1 MFDKRLFSLVPGVMR
16 HIAGNVALQW
26 LALLANVVLFVSVGR
41 LLQSVLAGGATGIDL
56 ARTLLVAVVAVA
68 VRLVCQA
75 QATKQGLAASALA
88 KQRVRTLV
96 YDKLVRMG
104 PSYRETV
111 ATSEATQ
118 LCVEGVEQL
127 EAYFG
132 NYLPQLFYSLIAS
145 VTLFFCLAPLC
156 TPAAVVLL
164 CCVPLIPISLMA
176 VMKIAKRIMG
186 DYWHSYTD
194 LGALFLESIQGLTT
208 LKVFGADEGRHRRMN
223 EEAERF
229 RKATMRLLTMQLN
242 SVIVMDIFAFAGAA
256 AGIVVMLNSYAA
268 DTVTFA
274 GAFAFVFLA
283 ADFFIPLRTLGS
295 FFHTATG
302 GMAAAERMYRIIDA
316 PEPVCGTQAVTCTS
330 VGIECR
336 NVSYSYD
343 GTRTVLQD
351 ADFMA
356 RPGGFVGI
364 TGASGSGKSTLAGIL
379 TGANL
384 SYTGSVTIGGIDLRD
399 ISAES
404 LRDTV
409 TYVGF
414 RSFLFAGTVRSNL
427 LMARP
432 QANDEE
438 LWDALSRCRID
449 DFVRRNSGLDTPVS
463 AEGTNLSGGQR
474 QRLAMARALLHD
486 TPVYIFD
493 EATSNIDADSEAAI
507 IDAVAELA
515 RTKTVVMVSHRL
527 AALRGCDKVYVF
539 EASRVVQTGTHEE
552 LAVQDGPYA
561 RLWARQAELED
572 FSARS
577 GEGAGKQAAEQVH
590 QAAEGAGAVTGEQV
604 CQVAEGVGVKVGGQV
619 CQTAEGVSAAAG
631 EQACWTVEDAG
642 TKAGG
647 KTRVSENAG
656 AEIGE
661 QGCRTAENAAE
672 EHASKPASA
681 PREVVSDAPS
691 QQAVTRMGAAT
702 PKRGKVRIML
712 ELVKLTRPLLGVL
725 ACAVVLGVAGFL
737 AAIGITVL
745 ATSALL
751 DLEGQAYWV
760 AASVATVAAVVC
772 GIARGPLRYAEQLCN
787 HYLAFRVLALVRDKV
802 FAAMRRLAP
811 AKLEGKEKGD
821 LVSLV
826 TADIELL
833 EVFYAHTLSPA
844 AIALAVSI
852 IVLIFI
858 GFQAPQLVGFA
869 ALGFIC
875 VGVVVPWC
883 SSRYTATGGLELRQ
897 QVGKM
902 NSFVLDSLRG
912 LSETLQ
918 FGAQKQRTHELSE
931 RMASLASAERKL
943 KGRSANAMAA
953 SGAVVLAFDVAM
965 IALAMMFVM
974 QGTLE
979 FGRAVMAA
987 AAFMASFGPLLAVA
1001 ALGSTLQQTL
1011 AAGSR
1016 VLVLL
1021 EEAPQTPEVTDGVD
1035 VSKFEGMAMREVSF
1049 AYRDKKILSNVDVD
1063 IRPGRVVR
1071 IAGPSGIGKS
1081 TLLKL
1086 LMRFWDPQSGRV
1098 SISGLDLRDVNTAS
1112 LRSQQGLMEQ
1122 DTFLFASTIRE
1133 NLLVA
1138 KADASNEELMTALE
1152 KAALRELVE
1161 RLPQGLD
1168 TQLAELGDSLSGGE
1182 RQRLGL
1188 ARVFLQDAP
1197 LLLLD
1202 EPTSNLDALSEASVL
1217 KALQENRADKTV
1229 VIVTHRASAG
1239 AIADDTY
1246 ALSNGTLV

>member
-41 LLQSVLAGGATGIDL
+41 LLQSVLTGGATGIDL
-56 ARTLLVAVVAVA
+56 ARALLVAVVAVA

-118 LCVEGVEQL
+118 LCVEGIEQL

-132 NYLPQLFYSLIAS
+132 SYLPQLFYSLIAS

-208 LKVFGADEGRHRRMN
+208 LKVFRADEERHRRMN
-223 EEAERF
+223 EEAEKF

-256 AGIVVMLNSYAA
+256 AGIVVMLNSYAVG
-268 DTVTFA
+268 TVTFA

-316 PEPVCGTQAVTCTS
+316 PEPACGTQAVTCTS

-343 GTRTVLQD
+343 GTRTVLQN
-351 ADFMA
+351 ADFTA

-414 RSFLFAGTVRSNL
+414 RGFLFAGTVRSNL
-427 LMARP
+427 LMARAG
-432 QANDEE
+432 ANDDE
-438 LWDALSRCRID
+438 LWEALSRCRID
-449 DFVRRNSGLDTPVS
+449 DFVRRSGDLDAPVS

-539 EASRVVQTGTHEE
+539 EAGRVVQTGTHEE
-552 LAVQDGPYA
+552 LAKQDGPYA
-561 RLWARQAELED
+561 SLWARQAELED

-577 GEGAGKQAAEQVH
+577 GEDAGKQAVEQVH
-590 QAAEGAGAVTGEQV
+590 QAA
-604 CQVAEGVGVKVGGQV
+604 
-619 CQTAEGVSAAAG
+619 
-631 EQACWTVEDAG
+631 D
-642 TKAGG
+642 
-647 KTRVSENAG
+647 
-656 AEIGE
+656 
-661 QGCRTAENAAE
+661 
-672 EHASKPASA
+672 
-681 PREVVSDAPS
+681 DAPS
-691 QQAVTRMGAAT
+691 QQAITRMGAAT
-702 PKRGKVRIML
+702 PKRGKVRVML
-712 ELVKLTRPLLGVL
+712 ELVDLTRPLLGVL

-751 DLEGQAYWV
+751 DLEGQACWV
-760 AASVATVAAVVC
+760 AASVATVAAVAC

-844 AIALAVSI
+844 AIALTVSI
-852 IVLIFI
+852 IALI
-858 GFQAPQLVGFA
+858 
-869 ALGFIC
+869 
-875 VGVVVPWC
+875 
-883 SSRYTATGGLELRQ
+883 
-897 QVGKM
+897 
-902 NSFVLDSLRG
+902 
-912 LSETLQ
+912 
-918 FGAQKQRTHELSE
+918 
-931 RMASLASAERKL
+931 
-943 KGRSANAMAA
+943 
-953 SGAVVLAFDVAM
+953 
-965 IALAMMFVM
+965 
-974 QGTLE
+974 
-979 FGRAVMAA
+979 
-987 AAFMASFGPLLAVA
+987 
-1001 ALGSTLQQTL
+1001 
-1011 AAGSR
+1011 
-1016 VLVLL
+1016 
-1021 EEAPQTPEVTDGVD
+1021 
-1035 VSKFEGMAMREVSF
+1035 
-1049 AYRDKKILSNVDVD
+1049 
-1063 IRPGRVVR
+1063 
-1071 IAGPSGIGKS
+1071 
-1081 TLLKL
+1081 
-1086 LMRFWDPQSGRV
+1086 
-1098 SISGLDLRDVNTAS
+1098 
-1112 LRSQQGLMEQ
+1112 
-1122 DTFLFASTIRE
+1122 FLFATTIRE

-1138 KADASNEELMTALE
+1138 KADASDEELIAALE

>member
-41 LLQSVLAGGATGIDL
+41 LLQSVLTGGTTGIDL

-118 LCVEGVEQL
+118 LCVEGIEQL

-132 NYLPQLFYSLIAS
+132 SYLPQLFYSFIAS

-208 LKVFGADEGRHRRMN
+208 LKVFRADEERHRRMN
-223 EEAERF
+223 EEAEKF
-229 RKATMRLLTMQLN
+229 RKATMHLLTMQLN

-256 AGIVVMLNSYAA
+256 AGIVVMLNSYAVG
-268 DTVTFA
+268 TVTFA

-316 PEPVCGTQAVTCTS
+316 PEPACGTQAVTCTS

-343 GTRTVLQD
+343 GTRTVLQN
-351 ADFMA
+351 ADFTA

-427 LMARP
+427 LMAR
-432 QANDEE
+432 AGASDDE
-438 LWDALSRCRID
+438 LWEALSRCRID
-449 DFVRRNSGLDTPVS
+449 DFVRRSGGLDAPVS

-474 QRLAMARALLHD
+474 QRLAMALALLHD

-539 EASRVVQTGTHEE
+539 ETGRVVQTGTHEE
-552 LAVQDGPYA
+552 LAKQDGHYA
-561 RLWARQAELED
+561 SLWARQAELED

-577 GEGAGKQAAEQVH
+577 GEGAGKQAV
-590 QAAEGAGAVTGEQV
+590 
-604 CQVAEGVGVKVGGQV
+604 
-619 CQTAEGVSAAAG
+619 
-631 EQACWTVEDAG
+631 EQAC
-642 TKAGG
+642 
-647 KTRVSENAG
+647 
-656 AEIGE
+656 
-661 QGCRTAENAAE
+661 QAAD
-672 EHASKPASA
+672 
-681 PREVVSDAPS
+681 DAPS
-691 QQAVTRMGAAT
+691 QQAITRTGAAT
-702 PKRGKVRIML
+702 PKRGKVRVML

-751 DLEGQAYWV
+751 DLEGQACWV
-760 AASVATVAAVVC
+760 AASVATVAAVAC

-811 AKLEGKEKGD
+811 AKLEGKAKGD

-844 AIALAVSI
+844 AIALTVSI
-852 IVLIFI
+852 IALI
-858 GFQAPQLVGFA
+858 
-869 ALGFIC
+869 
-875 VGVVVPWC
+875 
-883 SSRYTATGGLELRQ
+883 
-897 QVGKM
+897 
-902 NSFVLDSLRG
+902 
-912 LSETLQ
+912 
-918 FGAQKQRTHELSE
+918 
-931 RMASLASAERKL
+931 
-943 KGRSANAMAA
+943 
-953 SGAVVLAFDVAM
+953 
-965 IALAMMFVM
+965 
-974 QGTLE
+974 
-979 FGRAVMAA
+979 
-987 AAFMASFGPLLAVA
+987 
-1001 ALGSTLQQTL
+1001 
-1011 AAGSR
+1011 
-1016 VLVLL
+1016 
-1021 EEAPQTPEVTDGVD
+1021 
-1035 VSKFEGMAMREVSF
+1035 
-1049 AYRDKKILSNVDVD
+1049 
-1063 IRPGRVVR
+1063 
-1071 IAGPSGIGKS
+1071 
-1081 TLLKL
+1081 
-1086 LMRFWDPQSGRV
+1086 
-1098 SISGLDLRDVNTAS
+1098 
-1112 LRSQQGLMEQ
+1112 
-1122 DTFLFASTIRE
+1122 FLFATTIRE

-1138 KADASNEELMTALE
+1138 KADASDEELIAALE

-1161 RLPQGLD
+1161 RLPQSLG

-1202 EPTSNLDALSEASVL
+1202 EPTSNLDALSEASAL

-1246 ALSNGTLV
+1246 ALSNGTLLG

>member
-26 LALLANVVLFVSVGR
+26 LALLANVVLFVSVGG
-41 LLQSVLAGGATGIDL
+41 LLQSVLAGDAAGIDL
-56 ARTLLVAVVAVA
+56 VRTLLTAVVAVA
-68 VRLVCQA
+68 MRLVCQA

-164 CCVPLIPISLMA
+164 CCVPLIPISLMT

-223 EEAERF
+223 EEAEKF

-268 DTVTFA
+268 GTVTFA

-316 PEPVCGTQAVTCTS
+316 PEPARGTQAVTRTS

-351 ADFMA
+351 ADFTA

-379 TGANL
+379 TGANR
-384 SYTGSVTIGGIDLRD
+384 SYTGSVEIGGIDLGD

-432 QANDEE
+432 GASDDE
-438 LWDALSRCRID
+438 LWEALSRCRID
-449 DFVRRNSGLDTPVS
+449 DFVRRSGGLDAPVS

-539 EASRVVQTGTHEE
+539 EAGCVVQTGTHEE
-552 LAVQDGPYA
+552 LAGQDGPYA

-577 GEGAGKQAAEQVH
+577 GEGAGTQ
-590 QAAEGAGAVTGEQV
+590 
-604 CQVAEGVGVKVGGQV
+604 VGGQA
-619 CQTAEGVSAAAG
+619 CQAGEDAGAAAG
-631 EQACWTVEDAG
+631 EMACS
-642 TKAGG
+642 
-647 KTRVSENAG
+647 VSENAG
-656 AEIGE
+656 EEVGK
-661 QGCRTAENAAE
+661 QGCRTAGNAASTTAD
-672 EHASKPASA
+672 ASFEAA
-681 PREVVSDAPS
+681 GDAPS
-691 QQAVTRMGAAT
+691 LQATASAGATT

-751 DLEGQAYWV
+751 DLEGQAHWI
-760 AASVATVAAVVC
+760 AAGVATVAAVVC
-772 GIARGPLRYAEQLCN
+772 GVARGPLRYAEQLCN

-844 AIALAVSI
+844 AIALTVSI
-852 IVLIFI
+852 IVLVFI
-858 GFQAPQLVGFA
+858 GLQAPQLAGFA

-918 FGAQKQRTHELSE
+918 FGAQKQRARELDE
-931 RMASLASAERKL
+931 RMASLASTERKL
-943 KGRSANAMAA
+943 KGRSANALAI
-953 SGAVVLAFDVAM
+953 SGAVVLALDVAM

-987 AAFMASFGPLLAVA
+987 GTFMASFGPLLAVA

-1016 VLVLL
+1016 VLDLL

-1035 VSKFEGMAMREVSF
+1035 VSTFEGMAMHEVSF
-1049 AYRDKKILSNVDVD
+1049 AYRDKKILSDIDVD

-1071 IAGPSGIGKS
+1071 IAGPSGMGKS

-1098 SISGLDLRDVNTAS
+1098 TISGLDLRDVNTAS

-1122 DTFLFASTIRE
+1122 DTFLFAATIRG

-1138 KADASNEELMTALE
+1138 KADANDEELMAALE

-1246 ALSNGTLV
+1246 TLSNGTLLG

>member
-41 LLQSVLAGGATGIDL
+41 LLQSVLTGGATGIDL

-118 LCVEGVEQL
+118 LCVEGIEQL

-132 NYLPQLFYSLIAS
+132 SYLPQLFYSLIAS

-208 LKVFGADEGRHRRMN
+208 LKVFRADEERHRRMN
-223 EEAERF
+223 EEAEKF

-256 AGIVVMLNSYAA
+256 AGIVVMLNSYAVG
-268 DTVTFA
+268 TVTFA

-283 ADFFIPLRTLGS
+283 ADFFIPLLTLGS

-302 GMAAAERMYRIIDA
+302 GMAAAEHMYRIIDA
-316 PEPVCGTQAVTCTS
+316 PEPACGTQAVTCTS

-343 GTRTVLQD
+343 GTRTVLQN
-351 ADFMA
+351 ADFTA

-414 RSFLFAGTVRSNL
+414 RGFLFAGTVRSNL
-427 LMARP
+427 LMAR
-432 QANDEE
+432 AGASDDE
-438 LWDALSRCRID
+438 LWEALSRCRID
-449 DFVRRNSGLDTPVS
+449 DFVRRSGGLDAPVS

-474 QRLAMARALLHD
+474 QRLAMARSLLHD

-493 EATSNIDADSEAAI
+493 EATSNIDADSEASI

-539 EASRVVQTGTHEE
+539 EAGRVVQTGTHEE
-552 LAVQDGPYA
+552 LAKQDGPYA
-561 RLWARQAELED
+561 SLWARQAELED

-577 GEGAGKQAAEQVH
+577 GEGAGKQAV
-590 QAAEGAGAVTGEQV
+590 
-604 CQVAEGVGVKVGGQV
+604 
-619 CQTAEGVSAAAG
+619 
-631 EQACWTVEDAG
+631 EQAC
-642 TKAGG
+642 
-647 KTRVSENAG
+647 
-656 AEIGE
+656 
-661 QGCRTAENAAE
+661 QAAD
-672 EHASKPASA
+672 
-681 PREVVSDAPS
+681 DAPS

-702 PKRGKVRIML
+702 PKRGKVRVML

-751 DLEGQAYWV
+751 DLEGQACWV
-760 AASVATVAAVVC
+760 AASVATVAAVAC

-844 AIALAVSI
+844 AIALTVSI
-852 IVLIFI
+852 IALI
-858 GFQAPQLVGFA
+858 
-869 ALGFIC
+869 
-875 VGVVVPWC
+875 
-883 SSRYTATGGLELRQ
+883 
-897 QVGKM
+897 
-902 NSFVLDSLRG
+902 
-912 LSETLQ
+912 
-918 FGAQKQRTHELSE
+918 
-931 RMASLASAERKL
+931 
-943 KGRSANAMAA
+943 
-953 SGAVVLAFDVAM
+953 
-965 IALAMMFVM
+965 
-974 QGTLE
+974 
-979 FGRAVMAA
+979 
-987 AAFMASFGPLLAVA
+987 
-1001 ALGSTLQQTL
+1001 
-1011 AAGSR
+1011 
-1016 VLVLL
+1016 
-1021 EEAPQTPEVTDGVD
+1021 
-1035 VSKFEGMAMREVSF
+1035 
-1049 AYRDKKILSNVDVD
+1049 
-1063 IRPGRVVR
+1063 
-1071 IAGPSGIGKS
+1071 
-1081 TLLKL
+1081 
-1086 LMRFWDPQSGRV
+1086 
-1098 SISGLDLRDVNTAS
+1098 
-1112 LRSQQGLMEQ
+1112 
-1122 DTFLFASTIRE
+1122 FLFATTIRE

-1138 KADASNEELMTALE
+1138 KADASDEELIAALE

-1161 RLPQGLD
+1161 RLPQSLG

>member
-68 VRLVCQA
+68 VRLACQA

-223 EEAERF
+223 EEAEKF

-268 DTVTFA
+268 GTVTFA

-316 PEPVCGTQAVTCTS
+316 PEPACGTQAVTCTS

-343 GTRTVLQD
+343 GTRTVLQN
-351 ADFMA
+351 ADFTA

-379 TGANL
+379 AGANL
-384 SYTGSVTIGGIDLRD
+384 SYTGSVTIGGIDLHD

-427 LMARP
+427 LMAR
-432 QANDEE
+432 AGASDDE
-438 LWDALSRCRID
+438 LWEALSRCRID
-449 DFVRRNSGLDTPVS
+449 DFVRRSGGLDAPVS

-539 EASRVVQTGTHEE
+539 ETGRVVQTGTHEE
-552 LAVQDGPYA
+552 LAGQDGPYA
-561 RLWARQAELED
+561 SLWARQAELED
-572 FSARS
+572 FSAHS
-577 GEGAGKQAAEQVH
+577 GESADKQAAEQVH
-590 QAAEGAGAVTGEQV
+590 RAAEG
-604 CQVAEGVGVKVGGQV
+604 
-619 CQTAEGVSAAAG
+619 
-631 EQACWTVEDAG
+631 
-642 TKAGG
+642 
-647 KTRVSENAG
+647 
-656 AEIGE
+656 
-661 QGCRTAENAAE
+661 
-672 EHASKPASA
+672 
-681 PREVVSDAPS
+681 APS

-751 DLEGQAYWV
+751 DLEGQTCWV

-821 LVSLV
+821 LISLV

-918 FGAQKQRTHELSE
+918 FGAQKRRVHELSE
-931 RMASLASAERKL
+931 RMASLASAERTL
-943 KGRSANAMAA
+943 KGRGANAMAT
-953 SGAVVLAFDVAM
+953 SGAVVLALDVAM
-965 IALAMMFVM
+965 IALAMLFVI

-979 FGRAVMAA
+979 FGRAVMAS

-1016 VLVLL
+1016 VLDLL

-1035 VSKFEGMAMREVSF
+1035 VGGFEGMAMREVSF
-1049 AYRDKKILSNVDVD
+1049 AYRDKEILSNVDVD

-1071 IAGPSGIGKS
+1071 IAGPSGVGKS

-1122 DTFLFASTIRE
+1122 DTFLFATTIRE

-1239 AIADDTY
+1239 AITDDTY
-1246 ALSNGTLV
+1246 TLSNGTLLG

>member
-118 LCVEGVEQL
+118 LCVEGIEQL

-132 NYLPQLFYSLIAS
+132 SYLPQLFYSLIAS

-208 LKVFGADEGRHRRMN
+208 LKVFRADEERHRRMN
-223 EEAERF
+223 EEAEKF

-256 AGIVVMLNSYAA
+256 AGIVVMLNSYAVG
-268 DTVTFA
+268 TVTFA

-316 PEPVCGTQAVTCTS
+316 PEPACGTQAVTCTS

-343 GTRTVLQD
+343 GTRTVLQN
-351 ADFMA
+351 ADFTA

-414 RSFLFAGTVRSNL
+414 RGFLFAGTVRSNL
-427 LMARP
+427 LMARAG
-432 QANDEE
+432 ANDDE
-438 LWDALSRCRID
+438 LWEALSRCRID
-449 DFVRRNSGLDTPVS
+449 DFVRRSGGLDAPVS

-539 EASRVVQTGTHEE
+539 EAGRVVQTGTHEE
-552 LAVQDGPYA
+552 LAKQDGPYA
-561 RLWARQAELED
+561 SLWARQAELED

-577 GEGAGKQAAEQVH
+577 GEGAGKQAV
-590 QAAEGAGAVTGEQV
+590 
-604 CQVAEGVGVKVGGQV
+604 
-619 CQTAEGVSAAAG
+619 
-631 EQACWTVEDAG
+631 EQAC
-642 TKAGG
+642 
-647 KTRVSENAG
+647 
-656 AEIGE
+656 
-661 QGCRTAENAAE
+661 QAAD
-672 EHASKPASA
+672 
-681 PREVVSDAPS
+681 DAPS

-702 PKRGKVRIML
+702 PKRGKVRVML

-737 AAIGITVL
+737 AAIDITVL

-751 DLEGQAYWV
+751 DLEGQACWV
-760 AASVATVAAVVC
+760 AASVATVAAVAC

-844 AIALAVSI
+844 AIALTVSI
-852 IVLIFI
+852 IVLIF
-858 GFQAPQLVGFA
+858 
-869 ALGFIC
+869 
-875 VGVVVPWC
+875 
-883 SSRYTATGGLELRQ
+883 
-897 QVGKM
+897 
-902 NSFVLDSLRG
+902 
-912 LSETLQ
+912 
-918 FGAQKQRTHELSE
+918 
-931 RMASLASAERKL
+931 
-943 KGRSANAMAA
+943 
-953 SGAVVLAFDVAM
+953 
-965 IALAMMFVM
+965 
-974 QGTLE
+974 
-979 FGRAVMAA
+979 
-987 AAFMASFGPLLAVA
+987 
-1001 ALGSTLQQTL
+1001 
-1011 AAGSR
+1011 
-1016 VLVLL
+1016 
-1021 EEAPQTPEVTDGVD
+1021 
-1035 VSKFEGMAMREVSF
+1035 
-1049 AYRDKKILSNVDVD
+1049 
-1063 IRPGRVVR
+1063 
-1071 IAGPSGIGKS
+1071 
-1081 TLLKL
+1081 
-1086 LMRFWDPQSGRV
+1086 
-1098 SISGLDLRDVNTAS
+1098 
-1112 LRSQQGLMEQ
+1112 
-1122 DTFLFASTIRE
+1122 LFATTIRE

-1138 KADASNEELMTALE
+1138 KADASDEELIAALE

-1202 EPTSNLDALSEASVL
+1202 EPTSNLDALSEASIL

-1239 AIADDTY
+1239 AIVDDTY
-1246 ALSNGTLV
+1246 ALSPTAHF

>member
-26 LALLANVVLFVSVGR
+26 LALLANVALFVSVGG
-41 LLQSVLAGGATGIDL
+41 LLQSVLAGDAAGIDL
-56 ARTLLVAVVAVA
+56 VRTLLTAVVAVA

-164 CCVPLIPISLMA
+164 CCVPLIPISHMA

-223 EEAERF
+223 EEAEKF

-268 DTVTFA
+268 GTVTFA

-316 PEPVCGTQAVTCTS
+316 PEPARGTQAVTCTS

-351 ADFMA
+351 ADFTA

-379 TGANL
+379 TGANR
-384 SYTGSVTIGGIDLRD
+384 SYTGSVEIGGINLRD

-409 TYVGF
+409 NYVGF

-432 QANDEE
+432 EASDDE
-438 LWDALSRCRID
+438 LWEALSRCRID
-449 DFVRRNSGLDTPVS
+449 DFVRHSGGLDAPVS

-527 AALRGCDKVYVF
+527 AALCGCDKVYVF
-539 EASRVVQTGTHEE
+539 EAGRVVQTGTHEE
-552 LAVQDGPYA
+552 LAGQDGPYA

-577 GEGAGKQAAEQVH
+577 GEGAGMQVSGQASQM
-590 QAAEGAGAVTGEQV
+590 AEGAGAAAGEQV
-604 CQVAEGVGVKVGGQV
+604 CRATEGGGAKADEK
-619 CQTAEGVSAAAG
+619 T
-631 EQACWTVEDAG
+631 
-642 TKAGG
+642 AGG
-647 KTRVSENAG
+647 A
-656 AEIGE
+656 
-661 QGCRTAENAAE
+661 
-672 EHASKPASA
+672 ASKPAGVSS
-681 PREVVSDAPS
+681 REAAGDTPS
-691 QQAVTRMGAAT
+691 QQAAAGAGAAA

-751 DLEGQAYWV
+751 DLEGQAHWIAAGV
-760 AASVATVAAVVC
+760 AAVAAVVC
-772 GIARGPLRYAEQLCN
+772 GVARGPLRYAEQLCN

-844 AIALAVSI
+844 AIALTVSL
-852 IVLIFI
+852 IVLVFI

-918 FGAQKQRTHELSE
+918 FGAQKQRARELDE
-931 RMASLASAERKL
+931 RMASLASTERKL
-943 KGRSANAMAA
+943 KGRSANALAV
-953 SGAVVLAFDVAM
+953 SGAVVLALDVAM
-965 IALAMMFVM
+965 IALAMLFVI

-987 AAFMASFGPLLAVA
+987 GTFMASFGPLLAVA

-1016 VLVLL
+1016 VLDLL
-1021 EEAPQTPEVTDGVD
+1021 EETPQTPEVTDGVD
-1035 VSKFEGMAMREVSF
+1035 VSTFEGMAMREVSF
-1049 AYRDKKILSNVDVD
+1049 AYRDKKILSNIDID

-1071 IAGPSGIGKS
+1071 IAGPSGTGKS

-1098 SISGLDLRDVNTAS
+1098 TISGLDLRDVNTPS

-1122 DTFLFASTIRE
+1122 DTFLFAATIRE

-1138 KADASNEELMTALE
+1138 KADASDEELMAALE

-1246 ALSNGTLV
+1246 TLSNGTLV

>member
-41 LLQSVLAGGATGIDL
+41 LLQSVLTGGATGIDL
-56 ARTLLVAVVAVA
+56 ARALLVAVVAVA

-118 LCVEGVEQL
+118 LCVEGIEQL

-132 NYLPQLFYSLIAS
+132 SYLPQLFYSLIAS

-208 LKVFGADEGRHRRMN
+208 LKVFRADEERHRRMN
-223 EEAERF
+223 EEAEKF
-229 RKATMRLLTMQLN
+229 RKATMHLLTMQLN
-242 SVIVMDIFAFAGAA
+242 SVIVMDILAFAGAA
-256 AGIVVMLNSYAA
+256 AGIVVMLNSYAVG
-268 DTVTFA
+268 TVTFA

-283 ADFFIPLRTLGS
+283 ADFFIPLLTLGS

-316 PEPVCGTQAVTCTS
+316 PEPACGTQAVTCTS

-343 GTRTVLQD
+343 GTRTVLQN
-351 ADFMA
+351 ADFTA

-427 LMARP
+427 LMAR
-432 QANDEE
+432 AGASDDE
-438 LWDALSRCRID
+438 LWEALSRCRID
-449 DFVRRNSGLDTPVS
+449 DFVRRSGGLDAPVS

-539 EASRVVQTGTHEE
+539 EAGRVVQTGTHEE
-552 LAVQDGPYA
+552 LAKQDGPYA
-561 RLWARQAELED
+561 SLWARQAELED

-577 GEGAGKQAAEQVH
+577 GESADKQAV
-590 QAAEGAGAVTGEQV
+590 
-604 CQVAEGVGVKVGGQV
+604 
-619 CQTAEGVSAAAG
+619 
-631 EQACWTVEDAG
+631 EQAC
-642 TKAGG
+642 
-647 KTRVSENAG
+647 
-656 AEIGE
+656 
-661 QGCRTAENAAE
+661 QAAD
-672 EHASKPASA
+672 
-681 PREVVSDAPS
+681 DAPS

-702 PKRGKVRIML
+702 PKLGKVRVML

-751 DLEGQAYWV
+751 DLEGQACWV
-760 AASVATVAAVVC
+760 AASVATVAAVAC
-772 GIARGPLRYAEQLCN
+772 GIARGPLRYAEQLCT

-844 AIALAVSI
+844 AIALTVSI
-852 IVLIFI
+852 IALI
-858 GFQAPQLVGFA
+858 
-869 ALGFIC
+869 
-875 VGVVVPWC
+875 
-883 SSRYTATGGLELRQ
+883 
-897 QVGKM
+897 
-902 NSFVLDSLRG
+902 
-912 LSETLQ
+912 
-918 FGAQKQRTHELSE
+918 
-931 RMASLASAERKL
+931 
-943 KGRSANAMAA
+943 
-953 SGAVVLAFDVAM
+953 
-965 IALAMMFVM
+965 
-974 QGTLE
+974 
-979 FGRAVMAA
+979 
-987 AAFMASFGPLLAVA
+987 
-1001 ALGSTLQQTL
+1001 
-1011 AAGSR
+1011 
-1016 VLVLL
+1016 
-1021 EEAPQTPEVTDGVD
+1021 
-1035 VSKFEGMAMREVSF
+1035 
-1049 AYRDKKILSNVDVD
+1049 
-1063 IRPGRVVR
+1063 
-1071 IAGPSGIGKS
+1071 
-1081 TLLKL
+1081 
-1086 LMRFWDPQSGRV
+1086 
-1098 SISGLDLRDVNTAS
+1098 
-1112 LRSQQGLMEQ
+1112 
-1122 DTFLFASTIRE
+1122 FLFATTIRE

-1138 KADASNEELMTALE
+1138 KADASDEELIAALE

-1161 RLPQGLD
+1161 RLPQSLD

>member
-41 LLQSVLAGGATGIDL
+41 LLQSVLTGGATGIDL

-118 LCVEGVEQL
+118 LCVEGIEQL

-132 NYLPQLFYSLIAS
+132 SYLPQLFYSLIAS

-208 LKVFGADEGRHRRMN
+208 LKVFRADEERHRRMN
-223 EEAERF
+223 EEAEKF

-256 AGIVVMLNSYAA
+256 AGIVVMLNSYAVG
-268 DTVTFA
+268 TVTFA

-283 ADFFIPLRTLGS
+283 ADFFIPLLTLGS

-316 PEPVCGTQAVTCTS
+316 PEPACGTQAVTCTS

-343 GTRTVLQD
+343 GTRTVLQN
-351 ADFMA
+351 ADFTA

-414 RSFLFAGTVRSNL
+414 RGFLFAGTVRSNL
-427 LMARP
+427 LMARAG
-432 QANDEE
+432 ANDDE
-438 LWDALSRCRID
+438 LWEALSRCRID
-449 DFVRRNSGLDTPVS
+449 DFVRRSGDLDAPVS

-493 EATSNIDADSEAAI
+493 EATSNIDADSEASI

-539 EASRVVQTGTHEE
+539 EAGRVVQTGTHEE
-552 LAVQDGPYA
+552 LAKQDGPYA
-561 RLWARQAELED
+561 SLWARQAELED

-577 GEGAGKQAAEQVH
+577 GESADKQAV
-590 QAAEGAGAVTGEQV
+590 
-604 CQVAEGVGVKVGGQV
+604 
-619 CQTAEGVSAAAG
+619 
-631 EQACWTVEDAG
+631 EQAC
-642 TKAGG
+642 
-647 KTRVSENAG
+647 
-656 AEIGE
+656 
-661 QGCRTAENAAE
+661 QAAD
-672 EHASKPASA
+672 
-681 PREVVSDAPS
+681 DAPS

-702 PKRGKVRIML
+702 PKLGKVRVML

-751 DLEGQAYWV
+751 DLEGQACWV
-760 AASVATVAAVVC
+760 AASVATVAAVAC

-844 AIALAVSI
+844 AIALTVSI
-852 IVLIFI
+852 IVLIF
-858 GFQAPQLVGFA
+858 
-869 ALGFIC
+869 
-875 VGVVVPWC
+875 
-883 SSRYTATGGLELRQ
+883 
-897 QVGKM
+897 
-902 NSFVLDSLRG
+902 
-912 LSETLQ
+912 
-918 FGAQKQRTHELSE
+918 
-931 RMASLASAERKL
+931 
-943 KGRSANAMAA
+943 
-953 SGAVVLAFDVAM
+953 
-965 IALAMMFVM
+965 
-974 QGTLE
+974 
-979 FGRAVMAA
+979 
-987 AAFMASFGPLLAVA
+987 
-1001 ALGSTLQQTL
+1001 
-1011 AAGSR
+1011 
-1016 VLVLL
+1016 
-1021 EEAPQTPEVTDGVD
+1021 
-1035 VSKFEGMAMREVSF
+1035 
-1049 AYRDKKILSNVDVD
+1049 
-1063 IRPGRVVR
+1063 
-1071 IAGPSGIGKS
+1071 
-1081 TLLKL
+1081 
-1086 LMRFWDPQSGRV
+1086 
-1098 SISGLDLRDVNTAS
+1098 
-1112 LRSQQGLMEQ
+1112 
-1122 DTFLFASTIRE
+1122 LFATTIRE

-1138 KADASNEELMTALE
+1138 KADASDEELIAALE

>member
-41 LLQSVLAGGATGIDL
+41 LLQSVLTGGATGIDL
-56 ARTLLVAVVAVA
+56 ARALLVAVVAVA

-118 LCVEGVEQL
+118 LCVEGIEQL

-132 NYLPQLFYSLIAS
+132 SYLPQLFYSLIAS

-208 LKVFGADEGRHRRMN
+208 LKVFRADEERHRRMN
-223 EEAERF
+223 EEAEKF

-256 AGIVVMLNSYAA
+256 AGIVVMLNSYAVG
-268 DTVTFA
+268 TVTFA

-283 ADFFIPLRTLGS
+283 ADFFIPLLTLGS

-316 PEPVCGTQAVTCTS
+316 PEPACGTQAVTCTS

-343 GTRTVLQD
+343 GTRTVLQN
-351 ADFMA
+351 ADFTA

-414 RSFLFAGTVRSNL
+414 RGFLFAGTVRSNL
-427 LMARP
+427 LMARAG
-432 QANDEE
+432 ANDDE
-438 LWDALSRCRID
+438 LWEALSRCRID
-449 DFVRRNSGLDTPVS
+449 DFVRRSGDLDAPVS

-493 EATSNIDADSEAAI
+493 EATSNIDADSEASI

-539 EASRVVQTGTHEE
+539 EAGRVVQTGTHEE
-552 LAVQDGPYA
+552 LAKQDGPYA
-561 RLWARQAELED
+561 SLWARQAELED

-577 GEGAGKQAAEQVH
+577 GESADKQAV
-590 QAAEGAGAVTGEQV
+590 
-604 CQVAEGVGVKVGGQV
+604 
-619 CQTAEGVSAAAG
+619 
-631 EQACWTVEDAG
+631 EQAC
-642 TKAGG
+642 
-647 KTRVSENAG
+647 
-656 AEIGE
+656 
-661 QGCRTAENAAE
+661 QAAD
-672 EHASKPASA
+672 
-681 PREVVSDAPS
+681 DAPS

-702 PKRGKVRIML
+702 PKRGKVRVML

-751 DLEGQAYWV
+751 DLEGQACWV
-760 AASVATVAAVVC
+760 AASVATVAAVAC

-844 AIALAVSI
+844 AIALTVSI
-852 IVLIFI
+852 IALI
-858 GFQAPQLVGFA
+858 
-869 ALGFIC
+869 
-875 VGVVVPWC
+875 
-883 SSRYTATGGLELRQ
+883 
-897 QVGKM
+897 
-902 NSFVLDSLRG
+902 
-912 LSETLQ
+912 
-918 FGAQKQRTHELSE
+918 
-931 RMASLASAERKL
+931 
-943 KGRSANAMAA
+943 
-953 SGAVVLAFDVAM
+953 
-965 IALAMMFVM
+965 
-974 QGTLE
+974 
-979 FGRAVMAA
+979 
-987 AAFMASFGPLLAVA
+987 
-1001 ALGSTLQQTL
+1001 
-1011 AAGSR
+1011 
-1016 VLVLL
+1016 
-1021 EEAPQTPEVTDGVD
+1021 
-1035 VSKFEGMAMREVSF
+1035 
-1049 AYRDKKILSNVDVD
+1049 
-1063 IRPGRVVR
+1063 
-1071 IAGPSGIGKS
+1071 
-1081 TLLKL
+1081 
-1086 LMRFWDPQSGRV
+1086 
-1098 SISGLDLRDVNTAS
+1098 
-1112 LRSQQGLMEQ
+1112 
-1122 DTFLFASTIRE
+1122 FLFATTIRE

-1138 KADASNEELMTALE
+1138 KADASDEELIAALE

-1202 EPTSNLDALSEASVL
+1202 EPTSNLDALSEASIL

-1239 AIADDTY
+1239 AIVDDTY
-1246 ALSNGTLV
+1246 ALSPTAHF

>member
-41 LLQSVLAGGATGIDL
+41 LLQSVLTGGATGIDL

-118 LCVEGVEQL
+118 LCVEGIEQL

-132 NYLPQLFYSLIAS
+132 SYLPQLFYSLIAS

-208 LKVFGADEGRHRRMN
+208 LKVFGADEERHRRMN
-223 EEAERF
+223 EEAEKF

-256 AGIVVMLNSYAA
+256 AGIVVMLNSYAVG
-268 DTVTFA
+268 TVTFA

-316 PEPVCGTQAVTCTS
+316 PEPACGTQAVTCTS

-343 GTRTVLQD
+343 GTRTVLQN
-351 ADFMA
+351 ADFTA

-414 RSFLFAGTVRSNL
+414 RGFLFAGTVRSNL
-427 LMARP
+427 LMAR
-432 QANDEE
+432 AGASDDE
-438 LWDALSRCRID
+438 LWEALSRCRID
-449 DFVRRNSGLDTPVS
+449 DFVRRSGGPDAPVS

-474 QRLAMARALLHD
+474 QRLAMARSLLHD

-493 EATSNIDADSEAAI
+493 EATSNIDADSEASI

-539 EASRVVQTGTHEE
+539 EAGRVVQTGTHEE
-552 LAVQDGPYA
+552 LAKQDGPYA
-561 RLWARQAELED
+561 SLWARQAELED

-577 GEGAGKQAAEQVH
+577 GEGAGKQAV
-590 QAAEGAGAVTGEQV
+590 
-604 CQVAEGVGVKVGGQV
+604 
-619 CQTAEGVSAAAG
+619 
-631 EQACWTVEDAG
+631 EQAC
-642 TKAGG
+642 
-647 KTRVSENAG
+647 
-656 AEIGE
+656 
-661 QGCRTAENAAE
+661 QAAD
-672 EHASKPASA
+672 
-681 PREVVSDAPS
+681 DAPF

-702 PKRGKVRIML
+702 PKRGKVRVML
-712 ELVKLTRPLLGVL
+712 ELVDLTRPLLGVL

-751 DLEGQAYWV
+751 DLEGQACWV
-760 AASVATVAAVVC
+760 AASVATVAAVAC

-844 AIALAVSI
+844 AIALTVSI
-852 IVLIFI
+852 IVLIF
-858 GFQAPQLVGFA
+858 
-869 ALGFIC
+869 
-875 VGVVVPWC
+875 
-883 SSRYTATGGLELRQ
+883 
-897 QVGKM
+897 
-902 NSFVLDSLRG
+902 
-912 LSETLQ
+912 
-918 FGAQKQRTHELSE
+918 
-931 RMASLASAERKL
+931 
-943 KGRSANAMAA
+943 
-953 SGAVVLAFDVAM
+953 
-965 IALAMMFVM
+965 
-974 QGTLE
+974 
-979 FGRAVMAA
+979 
-987 AAFMASFGPLLAVA
+987 
-1001 ALGSTLQQTL
+1001 
-1011 AAGSR
+1011 
-1016 VLVLL
+1016 
-1021 EEAPQTPEVTDGVD
+1021 
-1035 VSKFEGMAMREVSF
+1035 
-1049 AYRDKKILSNVDVD
+1049 
-1063 IRPGRVVR
+1063 
-1071 IAGPSGIGKS
+1071 
-1081 TLLKL
+1081 
-1086 LMRFWDPQSGRV
+1086 
-1098 SISGLDLRDVNTAS
+1098 
-1112 LRSQQGLMEQ
+1112 
-1122 DTFLFASTIRE
+1122 LFATTIRE

-1138 KADASNEELMTALE
+1138 KADASDEELIAALE

>member
-41 LLQSVLAGGATGIDL
+41 LLQSVLTGGATGIDL

-118 LCVEGVEQL
+118 LCVEGIEQL

-132 NYLPQLFYSLIAS
+132 SYLPQLFYSLIAS

-208 LKVFGADEGRHRRMN
+208 LKVFRADEERHRRMN
-223 EEAERF
+223 EEAEKF

-256 AGIVVMLNSYAA
+256 AGIVVMLNSYAVG
-268 DTVTFA
+268 TVTFA

-283 ADFFIPLRTLGS
+283 ADFFIPLLTLGS

-316 PEPVCGTQAVTCTS
+316 PEPACGTQAVTCTS

-343 GTRTVLQD
+343 GTRTVLQN
-351 ADFMA
+351 ADFTA

-414 RSFLFAGTVRSNL
+414 RGFLFAGTVRSNL
-427 LMARP
+427 LMAR
-432 QANDEE
+432 AGASDDE
-438 LWDALSRCRID
+438 LWEALSRCRID
-449 DFVRRNSGLDTPVS
+449 DFVRRSGGPDAPVS

-474 QRLAMARALLHD
+474 QRLAMARSLLHD

-493 EATSNIDADSEAAI
+493 EATSNIDADSEASI

-539 EASRVVQTGTHEE
+539 EAGRVVQTGTHEE
-552 LAVQDGPYA
+552 LAKQDGPYA
-561 RLWARQAELED
+561 SLWARQAELED

-577 GEGAGKQAAEQVH
+577 GEGAGKQAV
-590 QAAEGAGAVTGEQV
+590 
-604 CQVAEGVGVKVGGQV
+604 
-619 CQTAEGVSAAAG
+619 
-631 EQACWTVEDAG
+631 EQAC
-642 TKAGG
+642 
-647 KTRVSENAG
+647 
-656 AEIGE
+656 
-661 QGCRTAENAAE
+661 QAAD
-672 EHASKPASA
+672 
-681 PREVVSDAPS
+681 DAPS

-702 PKRGKVRIML
+702 PKRGKVRVML
-712 ELVKLTRPLLGVL
+712 ELVDLTRPLLGVL

-751 DLEGQAYWV
+751 DLEGQACWV
-760 AASVATVAAVVC
+760 AASVATVAAVAC

-844 AIALAVSI
+844 AIALTVSI
-852 IVLIFI
+852 IVLIF
-858 GFQAPQLVGFA
+858 
-869 ALGFIC
+869 
-875 VGVVVPWC
+875 
-883 SSRYTATGGLELRQ
+883 
-897 QVGKM
+897 
-902 NSFVLDSLRG
+902 
-912 LSETLQ
+912 
-918 FGAQKQRTHELSE
+918 
-931 RMASLASAERKL
+931 
-943 KGRSANAMAA
+943 
-953 SGAVVLAFDVAM
+953 
-965 IALAMMFVM
+965 
-974 QGTLE
+974 
-979 FGRAVMAA
+979 
-987 AAFMASFGPLLAVA
+987 
-1001 ALGSTLQQTL
+1001 
-1011 AAGSR
+1011 
-1016 VLVLL
+1016 
-1021 EEAPQTPEVTDGVD
+1021 
-1035 VSKFEGMAMREVSF
+1035 
-1049 AYRDKKILSNVDVD
+1049 
-1063 IRPGRVVR
+1063 
-1071 IAGPSGIGKS
+1071 
-1081 TLLKL
+1081 
-1086 LMRFWDPQSGRV
+1086 
-1098 SISGLDLRDVNTAS
+1098 
-1112 LRSQQGLMEQ
+1112 
-1122 DTFLFASTIRE
+1122 LFATTIRE

-1138 KADASNEELMTALE
+1138 KADASDEELIAALE

>member
-41 LLQSVLAGGATGIDL
+41 LLQSVLADGATGIDL

-156 TPAAVVLL
+156 TPAAVALL

-223 EEAERF
+223 EEAEKF
-229 RKATMRLLTMQLN
+229 RKATMCLLTMQLN

-268 DTVTFA
+268 GTVTFA

-316 PEPVCGTQAVTCTS
+316 PEPACGTQAVTCTS

-343 GTRTVLQD
+343 GTRTVLQN
-351 ADFMA
+351 ADFTA

-364 TGASGSGKSTLAGIL
+364 TGTSGSGKSTLAGIL

-427 LMARP
+427 LIAR
-432 QANDEE
+432 AGTSDDE
-438 LWDALSRCRID
+438 LWEALSRCRID
-449 DFVRRNSGLDTPVS
+449 DFVRRNGGLDAPVS

-515 RTKTVVMVSHRL
+515 RTKTVIMVSHRL

-539 EASRVVQTGTHEE
+539 EAGRVVQTGTHEE
-552 LAVQDGPYA
+552 LAGQDGPYA

-577 GEGAGKQAAEQVH
+577 NDVAGTQVSGQMH
-590 QAAEGAGAVTGEQV
+590 QAAEGAGAVADKQV
-604 CQVAEGVGVKVGGQV
+604 CQA
-619 CQTAEGVSAAAG
+619 AEGVSAAAG

-642 TKAGG
+642 TKAGE
-647 KTRVSENAG
+647 KTRVSKTAG

-661 QGCRTAENAAE
+661 QGCRTAENAA
-672 EHASKPASA
+672 SKPADTSFEFA
-681 PREVVSDAPS
+681 GDALS
-691 QQAVTRMGAAT
+691 QQAYANTGAAT

-918 FGAQKQRTHELSE
+918 FGAQKQRARELDE
-931 RMASLASAERKL
+931 RMASLAATERKL

-953 SGAVVLAFDVAM
+953 SGAVVLALDVAM
-965 IALAMMFVM
+965 IALAMLFVM

-987 AAFMASFGPLLAVA
+987 GTFMASFGPLLAVA

-1016 VLVLL
+1016 VLDLL

-1049 AYRDKKILSNVDVD
+1049 AYRDKKILSDIDVD

-1098 SISGLDLRDVNTAS
+1098 TISGLDLRDVNTDS

-1122 DTFLFASTIRE
+1122 DTFLFATTIRE

-1138 KADASNEELMTALE
+1138 KADASDEELIAALE

>member
-26 LALLANVVLFVSVGR
+26 LALLANVVLFVSVGG
-41 LLQSVLAGGATGIDL
+41 LLQSVLAGDAAGIDL
-56 ARTLLVAVVAVA
+56 VRTLLTAVVAVA
-68 VRLVCQA
+68 MRLVCQA

-164 CCVPLIPISLMA
+164 CCVPLIPISLMT

-223 EEAERF
+223 EEAEKF

-268 DTVTFA
+268 GTVTFA

-316 PEPVCGTQAVTCTS
+316 PEPARGTQAVTRTS

-351 ADFMA
+351 ADFTA

-379 TGANL
+379 TGANR
-384 SYTGSVTIGGIDLRD
+384 SYTGSVEIGGIDLHD

-432 QANDEE
+432 GASDDE
-438 LWDALSRCRID
+438 LWEALSRCRID
-449 DFVRRNSGLDTPVS
+449 DFVRRSGGLDAPVS

-539 EASRVVQTGTHEE
+539 EAGCVVQTGTHEE
-552 LAVQDGPYA
+552 LAGQDGPYA

-577 GEGAGKQAAEQVH
+577 GEGAGTQ
-590 QAAEGAGAVTGEQV
+590 
-604 CQVAEGVGVKVGGQV
+604 VGGQA
-619 CQTAEGVSAAAG
+619 CQAGEDAGAAAG
-631 EQACWTVEDAG
+631 EMACS
-642 TKAGG
+642 
-647 KTRVSENAG
+647 VSENAG
-656 AEIGE
+656 EEVGK
-661 QGCRTAENAAE
+661 QGCRTAGNAASTTAD
-672 EHASKPASA
+672 ASFEAA
-681 PREVVSDAPS
+681 GDAPS
-691 QQAVTRMGAAT
+691 LQATASAGATT

-751 DLEGQAYWV
+751 DLEGQAHWI
-760 AASVATVAAVVC
+760 AAGVATVAAVVC
-772 GIARGPLRYAEQLCN
+772 GVARGPLRYAEQLCN

-844 AIALAVSI
+844 AIALTVSI
-852 IVLIFI
+852 IVLVFI
-858 GFQAPQLVGFA
+858 GLQAPQLAGFA

-918 FGAQKQRTHELSE
+918 FGAQKQRARELDE
-931 RMASLASAERKL
+931 RMASLASTERKL
-943 KGRSANAMAA
+943 KGRSANALAI
-953 SGAVVLAFDVAM
+953 SGAVVLALDVAM

-987 AAFMASFGPLLAVA
+987 GTFMASFGPLLAVA

-1016 VLVLL
+1016 VLDLL
-1021 EEAPQTPEVTDGVD
+1021 EETPQTPEVTDGVD
-1035 VSKFEGMAMREVSF
+1035 VSTFEGMAMREVSF
-1049 AYRDKKILSNVDVD
+1049 AYRDKKILSDIDVN

-1071 IAGPSGIGKS
+1071 IAGPSGMGKS

-1098 SISGLDLRDVNTAS
+1098 TISGFDLRDVNTAS
-1112 LRSQQGLMEQ
+1112 LRRQQGLMEQ

-1138 KADASNEELMTALE
+1138 KADASDEELMAALE

-1246 ALSNGTLV
+1246 TLSNGTLG

>member
-41 LLQSVLAGGATGIDL
+41 LLQSVLTGGATGIDL

-118 LCVEGVEQL
+118 LCVEGIEQL

-132 NYLPQLFYSLIAS
+132 SYLPQLFYSLIAS

-208 LKVFGADEGRHRRMN
+208 LKVFRADEERHRRMN
-223 EEAERF
+223 EEAEKF

-256 AGIVVMLNSYAA
+256 AGIVVMLNSYAVG
-268 DTVTFA
+268 TVTFA

-283 ADFFIPLRTLGS
+283 ADFFIPLLTLGS

-316 PEPVCGTQAVTCTS
+316 PEPACGTQAVTCTS

-343 GTRTVLQD
+343 GTRTVLQN
-351 ADFMA
+351 ADFTA

-414 RSFLFAGTVRSNL
+414 RGFLFAGTVRSNL
-427 LMARP
+427 LMARAG
-432 QANDEE
+432 ANDDE
-438 LWDALSRCRID
+438 LWEALSRCRID
-449 DFVRRNSGLDTPVS
+449 DFVRRSGDLDAPVS

-539 EASRVVQTGTHEE
+539 EAGRVVQTGTHEE
-552 LAVQDGPYA
+552 LAKQDGPYA
-561 RLWARQAELED
+561 SLWARQAELED

-577 GEGAGKQAAEQVH
+577 GEGAGKQAV
-590 QAAEGAGAVTGEQV
+590 
-604 CQVAEGVGVKVGGQV
+604 
-619 CQTAEGVSAAAG
+619 
-631 EQACWTVEDAG
+631 EQAC
-642 TKAGG
+642 
-647 KTRVSENAG
+647 
-656 AEIGE
+656 
-661 QGCRTAENAAE
+661 QAAD
-672 EHASKPASA
+672 
-681 PREVVSDAPS
+681 DAPS

-702 PKRGKVRIML
+702 PKLGKVRVML

-751 DLEGQAYWV
+751 DLEGQACWV
-760 AASVATVAAVVC
+760 AASVATVAAVAC

-811 AKLEGKEKGD
+811 AKLESKEKGD

-844 AIALAVSI
+844 AIALTVSI
-852 IVLIFI
+852 IALI
-858 GFQAPQLVGFA
+858 
-869 ALGFIC
+869 
-875 VGVVVPWC
+875 
-883 SSRYTATGGLELRQ
+883 
-897 QVGKM
+897 
-902 NSFVLDSLRG
+902 
-912 LSETLQ
+912 
-918 FGAQKQRTHELSE
+918 
-931 RMASLASAERKL
+931 
-943 KGRSANAMAA
+943 
-953 SGAVVLAFDVAM
+953 
-965 IALAMMFVM
+965 
-974 QGTLE
+974 
-979 FGRAVMAA
+979 
-987 AAFMASFGPLLAVA
+987 
-1001 ALGSTLQQTL
+1001 
-1011 AAGSR
+1011 
-1016 VLVLL
+1016 
-1021 EEAPQTPEVTDGVD
+1021 
-1035 VSKFEGMAMREVSF
+1035 
-1049 AYRDKKILSNVDVD
+1049 
-1063 IRPGRVVR
+1063 
-1071 IAGPSGIGKS
+1071 
-1081 TLLKL
+1081 
-1086 LMRFWDPQSGRV
+1086 
-1098 SISGLDLRDVNTAS
+1098 
-1112 LRSQQGLMEQ
+1112 
-1122 DTFLFASTIRE
+1122 FLFATTIRE

-1138 KADASNEELMTALE
+1138 KADASDEELIAALE

-1161 RLPQGLD
+1161 RLPQSLG

>member
-41 LLQSVLAGGATGIDL
+41 LLQSVLTGGATGIDL

-118 LCVEGVEQL
+118 LCVEGIEQL

-132 NYLPQLFYSLIAS
+132 SYLPQLFYSLIAS

-208 LKVFGADEGRHRRMN
+208 LKVFRADEERHRRMN
-223 EEAERF
+223 EEAEKF

-256 AGIVVMLNSYAA
+256 AGIVVMLNSYAVG
-268 DTVTFA
+268 TVTFA

-316 PEPVCGTQAVTCTS
+316 PEPACGTQAVTCTS

-343 GTRTVLQD
+343 GTRTVLQN
-351 ADFMA
+351 ADFTA

-414 RSFLFAGTVRSNL
+414 RGFLFAGTVRSNL
-427 LMARP
+427 LMARAG
-432 QANDEE
+432 ANDDE
-438 LWDALSRCRID
+438 LWEALSRCRID
-449 DFVRRNSGLDTPVS
+449 DFVRRSGGLDAPVS

-474 QRLAMARALLHD
+474 QHLAMARALLHD

-539 EASRVVQTGTHEE
+539 ETGRVVQTGTHEE
-552 LAVQDGPYA
+552 LAKQDGPYA
-561 RLWARQAELED
+561 SLWARQAELED

-577 GEGAGKQAAEQVH
+577 GEGAGKQAV
-590 QAAEGAGAVTGEQV
+590 
-604 CQVAEGVGVKVGGQV
+604 
-619 CQTAEGVSAAAG
+619 
-631 EQACWTVEDAG
+631 EQAC
-642 TKAGG
+642 
-647 KTRVSENAG
+647 
-656 AEIGE
+656 
-661 QGCRTAENAAE
+661 QAAD
-672 EHASKPASA
+672 
-681 PREVVSDAPS
+681 DAPS

-702 PKRGKVRIML
+702 PKRGKVRVML

-751 DLEGQAYWV
+751 DLEGQACWV
-760 AASVATVAAVVC
+760 AASVATVAAVAC

-844 AIALAVSI
+844 AIALTVSI
-852 IVLIFI
+852 IVLIF
-858 GFQAPQLVGFA
+858 
-869 ALGFIC
+869 
-875 VGVVVPWC
+875 
-883 SSRYTATGGLELRQ
+883 
-897 QVGKM
+897 
-902 NSFVLDSLRG
+902 
-912 LSETLQ
+912 
-918 FGAQKQRTHELSE
+918 
-931 RMASLASAERKL
+931 
-943 KGRSANAMAA
+943 
-953 SGAVVLAFDVAM
+953 
-965 IALAMMFVM
+965 
-974 QGTLE
+974 
-979 FGRAVMAA
+979 
-987 AAFMASFGPLLAVA
+987 
-1001 ALGSTLQQTL
+1001 
-1011 AAGSR
+1011 
-1016 VLVLL
+1016 
-1021 EEAPQTPEVTDGVD
+1021 
-1035 VSKFEGMAMREVSF
+1035 
-1049 AYRDKKILSNVDVD
+1049 
-1063 IRPGRVVR
+1063 
-1071 IAGPSGIGKS
+1071 
-1081 TLLKL
+1081 
-1086 LMRFWDPQSGRV
+1086 
-1098 SISGLDLRDVNTAS
+1098 
-1112 LRSQQGLMEQ
+1112 
-1122 DTFLFASTIRE
+1122 LFATTIRE

-1138 KADASNEELMTALE
+1138 KADASDEELIAALE

-1246 ALSNGTLV
+1246 ALSNGTLLG

>member
-26 LALLANVVLFVSVGR
+26 LALLANVALFVSVGG
-41 LLQSVLAGGATGIDL
+41 LLQSVLAGDAAGIDL
-56 ARTLLVAVVAVA
+56 VRTLLTAVVAVA

-223 EEAERF
+223 EEAEKF

-268 DTVTFA
+268 GTVTFA

-316 PEPVCGTQAVTCTS
+316 PEPACGTQAVTCTT

-351 ADFMA
+351 ADFTA
-356 RPGGFVGI
+356 RPGGFMGI

-379 TGANL
+379 TGANR
-384 SYTGSVTIGGIDLRD
+384 SYTGSVEIGGIDLHD

-432 QANDEE
+432 GASDDE
-438 LWDALSRCRID
+438 LWEALSRCRID
-449 DFVRRNSGLDTPVS
+449 DFVRRSGGLDAPVS

-539 EASRVVQTGTHEE
+539 EAGRVVQTGTHEE
-552 LAVQDGPYA
+552 LAGLDGPYA

-572 FSARS
+572 FSAHS
-577 GEGAGKQAAEQVH
+577 GEGAGAQVSEQAC
-590 QAAEGAGAVTGEQV
+590 QAGEDAGV
-604 CQVAEGVGVKVGGQV
+604 
-619 CQTAEGVSAAAG
+619 AAG
-631 EQACWTVEDAG
+631 EMACS
-642 TKAGG
+642 
-647 KTRVSENAG
+647 VSENVG
-656 AEIGE
+656 AEVGK
-661 QGCRTAENAAE
+661 QGCRSAGNAASTAAD
-672 EHASKPASA
+672 ASFEAA
-681 PREVVSDAPS
+681 SDAPS
-691 QQAVTRMGAAT
+691 QQPAAGAGAAA

-751 DLEGQAYWV
+751 DLEGQAHWIAAGV
-760 AASVATVAAVVC
+760 AAVAAVVC
-772 GIARGPLRYAEQLCN
+772 GVARGPLRYAEQLCN

-844 AIALAVSI
+844 AIALTVSL
-852 IVLIFI
+852 IVLVFI
-858 GFQAPQLVGFA
+858 GLQAPQLVGFTA
-869 ALGFIC
+869 FGFIC

-883 SSRYTATGGLELRQ
+883 SSHYTATGGLELRQ

-918 FGAQKQRTHELSE
+918 FGAQKQRARELDE
-931 RMASLASAERKL
+931 RMASLASTERKL
-943 KGRSANAMAA
+943 KGRSANALAV
-953 SGAVVLAFDVAM
+953 SGAVVLALDVAM
-965 IALAMMFVM
+965 IALAMLFVM

-987 AAFMASFGPLLAVA
+987 GTFMASFGPLLAVA

-1016 VLVLL
+1016 VLDLL
-1021 EEAPQTPEVTDGVD
+1021 EETPQTPEVTDGVE
-1035 VSKFEGMAMREVSF
+1035 VGTFEGMAMREVSF
-1049 AYRDKKILSNVDVD
+1049 AYRDKKILSDIDID

-1071 IAGPSGIGKS
+1071 IAGPSGMGKS

-1098 SISGLDLRDVNTAS
+1098 TISGLDLRDVNTAS

-1138 KADASNEELMTALE
+1138 KADASDEELMAALE

-1246 ALSNGTLV
+1246 TLHHGTLG

>member
-41 LLQSVLAGGATGIDL
+41 LLQSVLTGGATGIDL

-118 LCVEGVEQL
+118 LCVEGIEQL

-132 NYLPQLFYSLIAS
+132 SYLPQLFYSLIAS

-208 LKVFGADEGRHRRMN
+208 LKVFRADEERHRRMN
-223 EEAERF
+223 EEAEKF

-256 AGIVVMLNSYAA
+256 AGIVVMLNSYAVG
-268 DTVTFA
+268 TVTFA

-316 PEPVCGTQAVTCTS
+316 PEPACGTQAVTCTS

-343 GTRTVLQD
+343 GTRTVLQN
-351 ADFMA
+351 ADFTA

-414 RSFLFAGTVRSNL
+414 RGFLFAGTVRSNL
-427 LMARP
+427 LMAR
-432 QANDEE
+432 AGASDDE
-438 LWDALSRCRID
+438 LWEALSRCRID
-449 DFVRRNSGLDTPVS
+449 DFVRRSGGPDAPVS

-539 EASRVVQTGTHEE
+539 EAGRVVQTGTHEE
-552 LAVQDGPYA
+552 LAKQDGPYA
-561 RLWARQAELED
+561 SLWARQAELED

-577 GEGAGKQAAEQVH
+577 GEGAGKQAV
-590 QAAEGAGAVTGEQV
+590 
-604 CQVAEGVGVKVGGQV
+604 
-619 CQTAEGVSAAAG
+619 
-631 EQACWTVEDAG
+631 EQAC
-642 TKAGG
+642 
-647 KTRVSENAG
+647 
-656 AEIGE
+656 
-661 QGCRTAENAAE
+661 QAAD
-672 EHASKPASA
+672 
-681 PREVVSDAPS
+681 DAPS
-691 QQAVTRMGAAT
+691 QQAITRTGAAT
-702 PKRGKVRIML
+702 PKRGKVRVML

-751 DLEGQAYWV
+751 DLEGQACWV
-760 AASVATVAAVVC
+760 AASVATVAAVAC

-844 AIALAVSI
+844 AIALTVSI
-852 IVLIFI
+852 IALI
-858 GFQAPQLVGFA
+858 
-869 ALGFIC
+869 
-875 VGVVVPWC
+875 
-883 SSRYTATGGLELRQ
+883 
-897 QVGKM
+897 
-902 NSFVLDSLRG
+902 
-912 LSETLQ
+912 
-918 FGAQKQRTHELSE
+918 
-931 RMASLASAERKL
+931 
-943 KGRSANAMAA
+943 
-953 SGAVVLAFDVAM
+953 
-965 IALAMMFVM
+965 
-974 QGTLE
+974 
-979 FGRAVMAA
+979 
-987 AAFMASFGPLLAVA
+987 
-1001 ALGSTLQQTL
+1001 
-1011 AAGSR
+1011 
-1016 VLVLL
+1016 
-1021 EEAPQTPEVTDGVD
+1021 
-1035 VSKFEGMAMREVSF
+1035 
-1049 AYRDKKILSNVDVD
+1049 
-1063 IRPGRVVR
+1063 
-1071 IAGPSGIGKS
+1071 
-1081 TLLKL
+1081 
-1086 LMRFWDPQSGRV
+1086 
-1098 SISGLDLRDVNTAS
+1098 
-1112 LRSQQGLMEQ
+1112 
-1122 DTFLFASTIRE
+1122 FLFATTIRE

-1138 KADASNEELMTALE
+1138 KADASDEELIAALE

-1161 RLPQGLD
+1161 RLPQSLG

-1202 EPTSNLDALSEASVL
+1202 EPTSNLDALSEASIL

-1246 ALSNGTLV
+1246 ALSNGTLLG

>member
-41 LLQSVLAGGATGIDL
+41 LLQSVLTGGATGIDL
-56 ARTLLVAVVAVA
+56 ARALLVAVVAVA

-118 LCVEGVEQL
+118 LCVEGIEQL

-132 NYLPQLFYSLIAS
+132 SYLPQLFYSFIAS

-208 LKVFGADEGRHRRMN
+208 LKVFRADEERHRRMN
-223 EEAERF
+223 EEAEKF

-256 AGIVVMLNSYAA
+256 AGIVVMLNSYAVG
-268 DTVTFA
+268 TVTFA

-316 PEPVCGTQAVTCTS
+316 PEPACGTQAVTCTS

-343 GTRTVLQD
+343 GTRTVLQN
-351 ADFMA
+351 ADFTA

-414 RSFLFAGTVRSNL
+414 RGFLFAGTVRSNL
-427 LMARP
+427 LMAR
-432 QANDEE
+432 AGASDDE
-438 LWDALSRCRID
+438 LWEALSRCRID
-449 DFVRRNSGLDTPVS
+449 DFVRRSGGPDAPVS

-493 EATSNIDADSEAAI
+493 EATSNIDADSEASI

-539 EASRVVQTGTHEE
+539 EAGRVVQTGTHEE
-552 LAVQDGPYA
+552 LAKQDGPYA
-561 RLWARQAELED
+561 SLWARQAELED

-577 GEGAGKQAAEQVH
+577 GESADKQAV
-590 QAAEGAGAVTGEQV
+590 
-604 CQVAEGVGVKVGGQV
+604 
-619 CQTAEGVSAAAG
+619 
-631 EQACWTVEDAG
+631 EQAC
-642 TKAGG
+642 
-647 KTRVSENAG
+647 
-656 AEIGE
+656 
-661 QGCRTAENAAE
+661 QAAD
-672 EHASKPASA
+672 
-681 PREVVSDAPS
+681 DAPS

-702 PKRGKVRIML
+702 PKRGKVRVML

-751 DLEGQAYWV
+751 DLEGQACWV
-760 AASVATVAAVVC
+760 AASVATVAAVAC

-844 AIALAVSI
+844 AIALTVSI
-852 IVLIFI
+852 IVLIF
-858 GFQAPQLVGFA
+858 
-869 ALGFIC
+869 
-875 VGVVVPWC
+875 
-883 SSRYTATGGLELRQ
+883 
-897 QVGKM
+897 
-902 NSFVLDSLRG
+902 
-912 LSETLQ
+912 
-918 FGAQKQRTHELSE
+918 
-931 RMASLASAERKL
+931 
-943 KGRSANAMAA
+943 
-953 SGAVVLAFDVAM
+953 
-965 IALAMMFVM
+965 
-974 QGTLE
+974 
-979 FGRAVMAA
+979 
-987 AAFMASFGPLLAVA
+987 
-1001 ALGSTLQQTL
+1001 
-1011 AAGSR
+1011 
-1016 VLVLL
+1016 
-1021 EEAPQTPEVTDGVD
+1021 
-1035 VSKFEGMAMREVSF
+1035 
-1049 AYRDKKILSNVDVD
+1049 
-1063 IRPGRVVR
+1063 
-1071 IAGPSGIGKS
+1071 
-1081 TLLKL
+1081 
-1086 LMRFWDPQSGRV
+1086 
-1098 SISGLDLRDVNTAS
+1098 
-1112 LRSQQGLMEQ
+1112 
-1122 DTFLFASTIRE
+1122 LFATTIRE

-1138 KADASNEELMTALE
+1138 KADASDEELIAALE

>member
-16 HIAGNVALQW
+16 HIVANVALQW
-26 LALLANVVLFVSVGR
+26 LALLANVVLFVSVGG
-41 LLQSVLAGGATGIDL
+41 LLQSVLAGDAAGIDL
-56 ARTLLVAVVAVA
+56 VRTLLTAVVAMA
-68 VRLVCQA
+68 MRLVCQA

-223 EEAERF
+223 EEAEKF

-268 DTVTFA
+268 GTVTFA

-316 PEPVCGTQAVTCTS
+316 PEPARGTQAVTCAS

-351 ADFMA
+351 ADFTA
-356 RPGGFVGI
+356 KPGGFVGI

-379 TGANL
+379 TGANR

-432 QANDEE
+432 GASDDE
-438 LWDALSRCRID
+438 LWEALSRCRID
-449 DFVRRNSGLDTPVS
+449 DFVRRSGGLDAPVS

-507 IDAVAELA
+507 IDAVTELA

-539 EASRVVQTGTHEE
+539 EAGRVVQTGTHEE
-552 LAVQDGPYA
+552 LAGQDGPYA

-577 GEGAGKQAAEQVH
+577 GEGAGTQVGG
-590 QAAEGAGAVTGEQV
+590 QVCRMAEGAGAAAGKQV
-604 CQVAEGVGVKVGGQV
+604 CCATEGD
-619 CQTAEGVSAAAG
+619 
-631 EQACWTVEDAG
+631 DANADEK
-642 TKAGG
+642 TCSTAGG
-647 KTRVSENAG
+647 A
-656 AEIGE
+656 
-661 QGCRTAENAAE
+661 
-672 EHASKPASA
+672 ASKPTGVSSC
-681 PREVVSDAPS
+681 EVVGDTPS
-691 QQAVTRMGAAT
+691 QQTAAGMGATA

-751 DLEGQAYWV
+751 DLEGQAHWIAAGV
-760 AASVATVAAVVC
+760 AAVAAVVC
-772 GIARGPLRYAEQLCN
+772 GVARGPLRYAEQLCN

-844 AIALAVSI
+844 AIALTVSI
-852 IVLIFI
+852 IVLVFI
-858 GFQAPQLVGFA
+858 GLQAPQLVGFA
-869 ALGFIC
+869 AFGFIC

-918 FGAQKQRTHELSE
+918 FDAQKQRARELDE
-931 RMASLASAERKL
+931 RMASLACTERKL
-943 KGRSANAMAA
+943 KGRSANALAV
-953 SGAVVLAFDVAM
+953 SGAVVLALDVAM

-987 AAFMASFGPLLAVA
+987 GTFMASFGPLLAVA

-1016 VLVLL
+1016 VLDLL
-1021 EEAPQTPEVTDGVD
+1021 EETPQTPEVTDGVD
-1035 VSKFEGMAMREVSF
+1035 VSTFDGMAMREVSF
-1049 AYRDKKILSNVDVD
+1049 AYRDKKILSNIDVD

-1071 IAGPSGIGKS
+1071 IAGPSGMGKS

-1098 SISGLDLRDVNTAS
+1098 TISGLDLRDVNTAS

-1122 DTFLFASTIRE
+1122 DTFLFATTIRE

-1138 KADASNEELMTALE
+1138 KANASDEELMAALE

-1161 RLPQGLD
+1161 RLPQGLG

-1246 ALSNGTLV
+1246 ALSNGTLG

>member
-41 LLQSVLAGGATGIDL
+41 LLQSVLTGGATGIDL

-118 LCVEGVEQL
+118 LCVEGIEQL

-132 NYLPQLFYSLIAS
+132 SYLPQLFYSLIAS

-208 LKVFGADEGRHRRMN
+208 LKVFRADEERHRRMN
-223 EEAERF
+223 EEAEKF

-256 AGIVVMLNSYAA
+256 AGIVVMLNSYAVG
-268 DTVTFA
+268 TVTFA

-316 PEPVCGTQAVTCTS
+316 PEPACGTQAVTCTS

-343 GTRTVLQD
+343 GTRTVLQN
-351 ADFMA
+351 ADFTA

-414 RSFLFAGTVRSNL
+414 RGFLFAGTVRSNL
-427 LMARP
+427 LMAR
-432 QANDEE
+432 AGASDDE
-438 LWDALSRCRID
+438 LWEALSRCRID
-449 DFVRRNSGLDTPVS
+449 DFVRRSGGLDAPVS

-474 QRLAMARALLHD
+474 QRLAMALALLHD

-539 EASRVVQTGTHEE
+539 EAGRVVQTGTHEE
-552 LAVQDGPYA
+552 LAKQDGPYA
-561 RLWARQAELED
+561 SLWARQAELED

-577 GEGAGKQAAEQVH
+577 GEGAGKQAV
-590 QAAEGAGAVTGEQV
+590 
-604 CQVAEGVGVKVGGQV
+604 
-619 CQTAEGVSAAAG
+619 
-631 EQACWTVEDAG
+631 EQAC
-642 TKAGG
+642 
-647 KTRVSENAG
+647 
-656 AEIGE
+656 
-661 QGCRTAENAAE
+661 QAAD
-672 EHASKPASA
+672 
-681 PREVVSDAPS
+681 DAPS

-702 PKRGKVRIML
+702 PKRGKVRVML
-712 ELVKLTRPLLGVL
+712 ELVDLTRPLLGVL

-751 DLEGQAYWV
+751 DLEGQACWV
-760 AASVATVAAVVC
+760 AASVATVAAVAC

-844 AIALAVSI
+844 AIALTVSI
-852 IVLIFI
+852 IVLIF
-858 GFQAPQLVGFA
+858 
-869 ALGFIC
+869 
-875 VGVVVPWC
+875 
-883 SSRYTATGGLELRQ
+883 
-897 QVGKM
+897 
-902 NSFVLDSLRG
+902 
-912 LSETLQ
+912 
-918 FGAQKQRTHELSE
+918 
-931 RMASLASAERKL
+931 
-943 KGRSANAMAA
+943 
-953 SGAVVLAFDVAM
+953 
-965 IALAMMFVM
+965 
-974 QGTLE
+974 
-979 FGRAVMAA
+979 
-987 AAFMASFGPLLAVA
+987 
-1001 ALGSTLQQTL
+1001 
-1011 AAGSR
+1011 
-1016 VLVLL
+1016 
-1021 EEAPQTPEVTDGVD
+1021 
-1035 VSKFEGMAMREVSF
+1035 
-1049 AYRDKKILSNVDVD
+1049 
-1063 IRPGRVVR
+1063 
-1071 IAGPSGIGKS
+1071 
-1081 TLLKL
+1081 
-1086 LMRFWDPQSGRV
+1086 
-1098 SISGLDLRDVNTAS
+1098 
-1112 LRSQQGLMEQ
+1112 
-1122 DTFLFASTIRE
+1122 LFATTIRE

-1138 KADASNEELMTALE
+1138 KADASDEELIAALE

-1202 EPTSNLDALSEASVL
+1202 EPTSNLDALSEASAL

>member
-41 LLQSVLAGGATGIDL
+41 LLQSVLTGGATGIDL
-56 ARTLLVAVVAVA
+56 ARALLVAVVAVA

-118 LCVEGVEQL
+118 LCVEGIEQL

-132 NYLPQLFYSLIAS
+132 SYLPQLFYSLIAS

-208 LKVFGADEGRHRRMN
+208 LKVFGADEERHRRMN
-223 EEAERF
+223 EEAEKF

-256 AGIVVMLNSYAA
+256 AGIVVMLNSYAVG
-268 DTVTFA
+268 TVTFA

-283 ADFFIPLRTLGS
+283 ADFFIPLLTLGS

-316 PEPVCGTQAVTCTS
+316 PEPACGTQAVTCTS

-343 GTRTVLQD
+343 GTRTVLQN
-351 ADFMA
+351 ADFTA

-414 RSFLFAGTVRSNL
+414 RGFLFAGTVRSNL
-427 LMARP
+427 LMARAG
-432 QANDEE
+432 ANDDE
-438 LWDALSRCRID
+438 LWEALSRCRID
-449 DFVRRNSGLDTPVS
+449 DFVRRSGGLDAPVS

-474 QRLAMARALLHD
+474 QRLAMARSLLHD

-539 EASRVVQTGTHEE
+539 EAGRVVQTGTHEE
-552 LAVQDGPYA
+552 LAKQDGPYA
-561 RLWARQAELED
+561 SLWARQAELED

-577 GEGAGKQAAEQVH
+577 GEGAGKQAV
-590 QAAEGAGAVTGEQV
+590 
-604 CQVAEGVGVKVGGQV
+604 
-619 CQTAEGVSAAAG
+619 
-631 EQACWTVEDAG
+631 EQAC
-642 TKAGG
+642 
-647 KTRVSENAG
+647 
-656 AEIGE
+656 
-661 QGCRTAENAAE
+661 QAAD
-672 EHASKPASA
+672 
-681 PREVVSDAPS
+681 DAPS

-702 PKRGKVRIML
+702 PKRGKVRVML
-712 ELVKLTRPLLGVL
+712 ELVDLTRPLLGVL

-737 AAIGITVL
+737 AAIDITVL

-751 DLEGQAYWV
+751 DLEGQACWV
-760 AASVATVAAVVC
+760 AASVATVAAVAC

-844 AIALAVSI
+844 AIALTVSI
-852 IVLIFI
+852 IVLIF
-858 GFQAPQLVGFA
+858 
-869 ALGFIC
+869 
-875 VGVVVPWC
+875 
-883 SSRYTATGGLELRQ
+883 
-897 QVGKM
+897 
-902 NSFVLDSLRG
+902 
-912 LSETLQ
+912 
-918 FGAQKQRTHELSE
+918 
-931 RMASLASAERKL
+931 
-943 KGRSANAMAA
+943 
-953 SGAVVLAFDVAM
+953 
-965 IALAMMFVM
+965 
-974 QGTLE
+974 
-979 FGRAVMAA
+979 
-987 AAFMASFGPLLAVA
+987 
-1001 ALGSTLQQTL
+1001 
-1011 AAGSR
+1011 
-1016 VLVLL
+1016 
-1021 EEAPQTPEVTDGVD
+1021 
-1035 VSKFEGMAMREVSF
+1035 
-1049 AYRDKKILSNVDVD
+1049 
-1063 IRPGRVVR
+1063 
-1071 IAGPSGIGKS
+1071 
-1081 TLLKL
+1081 
-1086 LMRFWDPQSGRV
+1086 
-1098 SISGLDLRDVNTAS
+1098 
-1112 LRSQQGLMEQ
+1112 
-1122 DTFLFASTIRE
+1122 LFATTIRE

-1138 KADASNEELMTALE
+1138 KADASDEELIAALE

>member
-68 VRLVCQA
+68 VRLACQA

-118 LCVEGVEQL
+118 LCVEGIEQL

-132 NYLPQLFYSLIAS
+132 SYLPQLFYSLIAS

-208 LKVFGADEGRHRRMN
+208 LKVFRADEERHRRMN
-223 EEAERF
+223 EEAEKF

-256 AGIVVMLNSYAA
+256 AGIVVMLNSYAVG
-268 DTVTFA
+268 TVTFA

-316 PEPVCGTQAVTCTS
+316 PEPACGTQAVTCTS

-343 GTRTVLQD
+343 GTRTVLQN
-351 ADFMA
+351 ADFTA

-414 RSFLFAGTVRSNL
+414 RGFLFAGTVRSNL
-427 LMARP
+427 LMAR
-432 QANDEE
+432 AGASDDE
-438 LWDALSRCRID
+438 LWEALSRCRID
-449 DFVRRNSGLDTPVS
+449 DFVRRSGGLDAPVS

-474 QRLAMARALLHD
+474 QRLAMARSLLHD

-493 EATSNIDADSEAAI
+493 EATSNIDADSEASI

-539 EASRVVQTGTHEE
+539 EAGRVVQTGTHEE
-552 LAVQDGPYA
+552 LAKQDGPYA
-561 RLWARQAELED
+561 SLWARQAELED

-577 GEGAGKQAAEQVH
+577 GEGAGKQAV
-590 QAAEGAGAVTGEQV
+590 
-604 CQVAEGVGVKVGGQV
+604 
-619 CQTAEGVSAAAG
+619 
-631 EQACWTVEDAG
+631 EQAC
-642 TKAGG
+642 
-647 KTRVSENAG
+647 
-656 AEIGE
+656 
-661 QGCRTAENAAE
+661 QAAD
-672 EHASKPASA
+672 
-681 PREVVSDAPS
+681 DAPS

-702 PKRGKVRIML
+702 PKRGKVRVML
-712 ELVKLTRPLLGVL
+712 ELVDLTRPLLGVL

-737 AAIGITVL
+737 AAIDITVL

-751 DLEGQAYWV
+751 DLEGQACWV
-760 AASVATVAAVVC
+760 AASVATVAAVAC

-844 AIALAVSI
+844 AIALTVSI
-852 IVLIFI
+852 IVLIF
-858 GFQAPQLVGFA
+858 
-869 ALGFIC
+869 
-875 VGVVVPWC
+875 
-883 SSRYTATGGLELRQ
+883 
-897 QVGKM
+897 
-902 NSFVLDSLRG
+902 
-912 LSETLQ
+912 
-918 FGAQKQRTHELSE
+918 
-931 RMASLASAERKL
+931 
-943 KGRSANAMAA
+943 
-953 SGAVVLAFDVAM
+953 
-965 IALAMMFVM
+965 
-974 QGTLE
+974 
-979 FGRAVMAA
+979 
-987 AAFMASFGPLLAVA
+987 
-1001 ALGSTLQQTL
+1001 
-1011 AAGSR
+1011 
-1016 VLVLL
+1016 
-1021 EEAPQTPEVTDGVD
+1021 
-1035 VSKFEGMAMREVSF
+1035 
-1049 AYRDKKILSNVDVD
+1049 
-1063 IRPGRVVR
+1063 
-1071 IAGPSGIGKS
+1071 
-1081 TLLKL
+1081 
-1086 LMRFWDPQSGRV
+1086 
-1098 SISGLDLRDVNTAS
+1098 
-1112 LRSQQGLMEQ
+1112 
-1122 DTFLFASTIRE
+1122 LFATTIRE

-1138 KADASNEELMTALE
+1138 KADASDEELIAALE

-1161 RLPQGLD
+1161 RLPQSLD

>member
-41 LLQSVLAGGATGIDL
+41 LLQSVLTGGATGIDL

-118 LCVEGVEQL
+118 LCVEGIEQL

-132 NYLPQLFYSLIAS
+132 SYLPQLFYSLIAS

-208 LKVFGADEGRHRRMN
+208 LKVFRADEERHRRMN
-223 EEAERF
+223 EEAEKF

-256 AGIVVMLNSYAA
+256 AGIVVMLNSYAVG
-268 DTVTFA
+268 TVTFA

-316 PEPVCGTQAVTCTS
+316 PEPAFGTQAVTCTS

-343 GTRTVLQD
+343 GTRTVLQN
-351 ADFMA
+351 ADFTA

-414 RSFLFAGTVRSNL
+414 RGFLFAGTVRSNL
-427 LMARP
+427 LMAR
-432 QANDEE
+432 AGASDDE
-438 LWDALSRCRID
+438 LWEALSRCRID
-449 DFVRRNSGLDTPVS
+449 DFVRRSGGPDAPVS

-539 EASRVVQTGTHEE
+539 EAGRVVQTGTHEE
-552 LAVQDGPYA
+552 LAKQDGPYA
-561 RLWARQAELED
+561 SLWARQAELED

-577 GEGAGKQAAEQVH
+577 GEGAGKQAV
-590 QAAEGAGAVTGEQV
+590 
-604 CQVAEGVGVKVGGQV
+604 
-619 CQTAEGVSAAAG
+619 
-631 EQACWTVEDAG
+631 EQAC
-642 TKAGG
+642 
-647 KTRVSENAG
+647 
-656 AEIGE
+656 
-661 QGCRTAENAAE
+661 QAAD
-672 EHASKPASA
+672 
-681 PREVVSDAPS
+681 DAPS
-691 QQAVTRMGAAT
+691 QQAITRMGAAT
-702 PKRGKVRIML
+702 PKRGKVRVML

-751 DLEGQAYWV
+751 DLEGQACWV
-760 AASVATVAAVVC
+760 AASVATVAAVAC

-844 AIALAVSI
+844 AIALTVSI
-852 IVLIFI
+852 IVLIF
-858 GFQAPQLVGFA
+858 
-869 ALGFIC
+869 
-875 VGVVVPWC
+875 
-883 SSRYTATGGLELRQ
+883 
-897 QVGKM
+897 
-902 NSFVLDSLRG
+902 
-912 LSETLQ
+912 
-918 FGAQKQRTHELSE
+918 
-931 RMASLASAERKL
+931 
-943 KGRSANAMAA
+943 
-953 SGAVVLAFDVAM
+953 
-965 IALAMMFVM
+965 
-974 QGTLE
+974 
-979 FGRAVMAA
+979 
-987 AAFMASFGPLLAVA
+987 
-1001 ALGSTLQQTL
+1001 
-1011 AAGSR
+1011 
-1016 VLVLL
+1016 
-1021 EEAPQTPEVTDGVD
+1021 
-1035 VSKFEGMAMREVSF
+1035 
-1049 AYRDKKILSNVDVD
+1049 
-1063 IRPGRVVR
+1063 
-1071 IAGPSGIGKS
+1071 
-1081 TLLKL
+1081 
-1086 LMRFWDPQSGRV
+1086 
-1098 SISGLDLRDVNTAS
+1098 
-1112 LRSQQGLMEQ
+1112 
-1122 DTFLFASTIRE
+1122 LFATTIRE

-1138 KADASNEELMTALE
+1138 KADASDEELIAALE

-1239 AIADDTY
+1239 AIVDDTY
-1246 ALSNGTLV
+1246 ALSPTAHF

>member
-16 HIAGNVALQW
+16 HIAANVALQW
-26 LALLANVVLFVSVGR
+26 LALLANVVLFVSVGG
-41 LLQSVLAGGATGIDL
+41 LLQSVLAGDAAGIDL
-56 ARTLLVAVVAVA
+56 VRTLLTAVVAVA

-223 EEAERF
+223 EEAEKF

-256 AGIVVMLNSYAA
+256 AGIVVMLNSYATG
-268 DTVTFA
+268 TVTFA

-316 PEPVCGTQAVTCTS
+316 PEPACGTQAVTCTS

-351 ADFMA
+351 ADFTA

-379 TGANL
+379 TGANR
-384 SYTGSVTIGGIDLRD
+384 SYTGSVEIGGIDLRD

-404 LRDTV
+404 LRNTV

-432 QANDEE
+432 GASDDE
-438 LWDALSRCRID
+438 LWEALSRCRID
-449 DFVRRNSGLDTPVS
+449 DFVRRSGGLDAPVS

-527 AALRGCDKVYVF
+527 ATLCGCDKVYVF
-539 EASRVVQTGTHEE
+539 EAGRVVQTGTHED
-552 LAVQDGPYA
+552 LASQDGPYA

-572 FSARS
+572 FSARN
-577 GEGAGKQAAEQVH
+577 GEGAGTQVGGQACRM
-590 QAAEGAGAVTGEQV
+590 AEGAGAAAGKQV
-604 CQVAEGVGVKVGGQV
+604 CRATEGG
-619 CQTAEGVSAAAG
+619 
-631 EQACWTVEDAG
+631 DANADEK
-642 TKAGG
+642 TCSTAGG
-647 KTRVSENAG
+647 A
-656 AEIGE
+656 
-661 QGCRTAENAAE
+661 
-672 EHASKPASA
+672 ASKPTGVSSC
-681 PREVVSDAPS
+681 EVGGDVPS
-691 QQAVTRMGAAT
+691 QQTAAGMGATA

-712 ELVKLTRPLLGVL
+712 ELVKLARPLLGVL

-751 DLEGQAYWV
+751 DLEGQAHWI
-760 AASVATVAAVVC
+760 AAGVAAVAAVAC
-772 GIARGPLRYAEQLCN
+772 GVARGPLRYAEQLCN

-802 FAAMRRLAP
+802 FAAMRHLAP

-844 AIALAVSI
+844 AIALIVSI
-852 IVLIFI
+852 IVLTFI
-858 GFQAPQLVGFA
+858 GLQAPQLVGFA

-918 FGAQKQRTHELSE
+918 FGAQKQRARELDE
-931 RMASLASAERKL
+931 RMASLACTERKL
-943 KGRSANAMAA
+943 KGRSANALAV
-953 SGAVVLAFDVAM
+953 SGAVVLALDVAM
-965 IALAMMFVM
+965 IALAMLFVM

-987 AAFMASFGPLLAVA
+987 GTFMASFGPLLAVA

-1016 VLVLL
+1016 VLDLL

-1035 VSKFEGMAMREVSF
+1035 VDAFEGIAMREVSF
-1049 AYRDKKILSNVDVD
+1049 AYRDKKILSNIDVD

-1071 IAGPSGIGKS
+1071 IAGPSGMGKS

-1086 LMRFWDPQSGRV
+1086 LMRFWDPQGGRV
-1098 SISGLDLRDVNTAS
+1098 TISGLDLRDVNTAS

-1122 DTFLFASTIRE
+1122 DTFLFATTIRE

-1138 KADASNEELMTALE
+1138 KADASDEELMAALE

-1246 ALSNGTLV
+1246 TLSNGTLLG

>member
-41 LLQSVLAGGATGIDL
+41 LLQSVLTGGTTGIDL

-118 LCVEGVEQL
+118 LCVEGIEQL

-132 NYLPQLFYSLIAS
+132 SYLPQLFYSLIAS

-208 LKVFGADEGRHRRMN
+208 LKVFRADEERHRRMN
-223 EEAERF
+223 EEAEKF

-256 AGIVVMLNSYAA
+256 AGIVVMLNSYAVG
-268 DTVTFA
+268 TVTFA

-283 ADFFIPLRTLGS
+283 ADFFIPLLTLGS

-316 PEPVCGTQAVTCTS
+316 PEPACGTQAVTCTS

-343 GTRTVLQD
+343 GTRTVLQN
-351 ADFMA
+351 ADFTA

-414 RSFLFAGTVRSNL
+414 RGFLFAGTVRSNL
-427 LMARP
+427 LMARAG
-432 QANDEE
+432 ANDDE
-438 LWDALSRCRID
+438 LWEALSRCRID
-449 DFVRRNSGLDTPVS
+449 DFVRRSGGLDAPVS

-539 EASRVVQTGTHEE
+539 EAGRVVQTGTHEE
-552 LAVQDGPYA
+552 LAKQDGPYA
-561 RLWARQAELED
+561 SLWARQAELED

-577 GEGAGKQAAEQVH
+577 GESADKQAV
-590 QAAEGAGAVTGEQV
+590 
-604 CQVAEGVGVKVGGQV
+604 
-619 CQTAEGVSAAAG
+619 
-631 EQACWTVEDAG
+631 EQAC
-642 TKAGG
+642 
-647 KTRVSENAG
+647 
-656 AEIGE
+656 
-661 QGCRTAENAAE
+661 QAAD
-672 EHASKPASA
+672 
-681 PREVVSDAPS
+681 DAPS

-702 PKRGKVRIML
+702 PKRGKVRVML

-751 DLEGQAYWV
+751 DLEGQACWV
-760 AASVATVAAVVC
+760 AASVATVAAVAC

-844 AIALAVSI
+844 AIALTVSI
-852 IVLIFI
+852 IVLIF
-858 GFQAPQLVGFA
+858 
-869 ALGFIC
+869 
-875 VGVVVPWC
+875 
-883 SSRYTATGGLELRQ
+883 
-897 QVGKM
+897 
-902 NSFVLDSLRG
+902 
-912 LSETLQ
+912 
-918 FGAQKQRTHELSE
+918 
-931 RMASLASAERKL
+931 
-943 KGRSANAMAA
+943 
-953 SGAVVLAFDVAM
+953 
-965 IALAMMFVM
+965 
-974 QGTLE
+974 
-979 FGRAVMAA
+979 
-987 AAFMASFGPLLAVA
+987 
-1001 ALGSTLQQTL
+1001 
-1011 AAGSR
+1011 
-1016 VLVLL
+1016 
-1021 EEAPQTPEVTDGVD
+1021 
-1035 VSKFEGMAMREVSF
+1035 
-1049 AYRDKKILSNVDVD
+1049 
-1063 IRPGRVVR
+1063 
-1071 IAGPSGIGKS
+1071 
-1081 TLLKL
+1081 
-1086 LMRFWDPQSGRV
+1086 
-1098 SISGLDLRDVNTAS
+1098 
-1112 LRSQQGLMEQ
+1112 
-1122 DTFLFASTIRE
+1122 LFATTIRE

-1138 KADASNEELMTALE
+1138 KADASDEELIAALE

>member
-26 LALLANVVLFVSVGR
+26 LALLANVVLFVSVGS
-41 LLQSVLAGGATGIDL
+41 LLQSVLAGAAVWTDL
-56 ARTLLVAVVAVA
+56 ARTILVAVVAVA
-68 VRLVCQA
+68 IRLVCQA
-75 QATKQGLAASALA
+75 QATKQGLAAAALA

-223 EEAERF
+223 EEAEKF

-268 DTVTFA
+268 GTVTFA

-316 PEPVCGTQAVTCTS
+316 PEPARGTQAVTRTS

-351 ADFMA
+351 ADFTA

-379 TGANL
+379 TGANR
-384 SYTGSVTIGGIDLRD
+384 SYTGSVEIGGIDLGD

-432 QANDEE
+432 GASDDE
-438 LWDALSRCRID
+438 LWEALSRCRID
-449 DFVRRNSGLDTPVS
+449 DFVRRSGGLDAPVS

-539 EASRVVQTGTHEE
+539 EAGCVVQTGTHEE
-552 LAVQDGPYA
+552 LAGQDGPYA

-577 GEGAGKQAAEQVH
+577 GEGAGTQ
-590 QAAEGAGAVTGEQV
+590 
-604 CQVAEGVGVKVGGQV
+604 VGGQA
-619 CQTAEGVSAAAG
+619 CQAGEDAGAAAG
-631 EQACWTVEDAG
+631 EMACS
-642 TKAGG
+642 
-647 KTRVSENAG
+647 VSENAG
-656 AEIGE
+656 EEVGK
-661 QGCRTAENAAE
+661 QGCRTAGNAASTTAD
-672 EHASKPASA
+672 ASFEAA
-681 PREVVSDAPS
+681 GDAPS
-691 QQAVTRMGAAT
+691 LQATASAGATT

-751 DLEGQAYWV
+751 DLEGQAHWI
-760 AASVATVAAVVC
+760 AAGVATVAAVVC
-772 GIARGPLRYAEQLCN
+772 GVARGPLRYAEQLCN

-844 AIALAVSI
+844 AIALTVSI
-852 IVLIFI
+852 IVLVFI
-858 GFQAPQLVGFA
+858 GLQAPQLAGFA

-918 FGAQKQRTHELSE
+918 FGAQKQRARELDE
-931 RMASLASAERKL
+931 RMASLASTERKL
-943 KGRSANAMAA
+943 KGRSANALAI
-953 SGAVVLAFDVAM
+953 SGAVVLALDVAM

-987 AAFMASFGPLLAVA
+987 GTFMASFGPLLAVA

-1016 VLVLL
+1016 VLDLL
-1021 EEAPQTPEVTDGVD
+1021 EETPQTPEVTDGVD
-1035 VSKFEGMAMREVSF
+1035 VSTFEGMAMREVSF
-1049 AYRDKKILSNVDVD
+1049 AYRDKKILSDIDVN

-1071 IAGPSGIGKS
+1071 IAGPSGMGKS

-1098 SISGLDLRDVNTAS
+1098 TISGLDLRDVNTAS

-1122 DTFLFASTIRE
+1122 DTFLFAATIRG

-1138 KADASNEELMTALE
+1138 KADANDEELMAALE

-1246 ALSNGTLV
+1246 TLSNGTLG

>member
-41 LLQSVLAGGATGIDL
+41 LLQSVLTGGATGIDL

-118 LCVEGVEQL
+118 LCVEGIEQL

-132 NYLPQLFYSLIAS
+132 SYLPQLFYSLIAS

-208 LKVFGADEGRHRRMN
+208 LKVFRADEERHRRMN
-223 EEAERF
+223 EEAEKF

-256 AGIVVMLNSYAA
+256 AGIVVMLNSYAVG
-268 DTVTFA
+268 TVTFA

-283 ADFFIPLRTLGS
+283 ADFFIPLLTLGS

-316 PEPVCGTQAVTCTS
+316 PEPACGTQAVTCTS

-343 GTRTVLQD
+343 GTRTVLQN
-351 ADFMA
+351 ADFTA

-414 RSFLFAGTVRSNL
+414 RGFLFAGTVRSNL
-427 LMARP
+427 LMAR
-432 QANDEE
+432 AGASDDE
-438 LWDALSRCRID
+438 LWEALSRCRID
-449 DFVRRNSGLDTPVS
+449 DFVRRSGGLDAPVS

-474 QRLAMARALLHD
+474 QRLAMALALLHD

-539 EASRVVQTGTHEE
+539 EAGRVVQTGTHEE
-552 LAVQDGPYA
+552 LAKQDGPYA
-561 RLWARQAELED
+561 SLWARQAELED

-577 GEGAGKQAAEQVH
+577 GEGAGKQAV
-590 QAAEGAGAVTGEQV
+590 
-604 CQVAEGVGVKVGGQV
+604 
-619 CQTAEGVSAAAG
+619 
-631 EQACWTVEDAG
+631 EQAC
-642 TKAGG
+642 
-647 KTRVSENAG
+647 
-656 AEIGE
+656 
-661 QGCRTAENAAE
+661 QAAD
-672 EHASKPASA
+672 
-681 PREVVSDAPS
+681 DAPS
-691 QQAVTRMGAAT
+691 QQAITRTGAAT
-702 PKRGKVRIML
+702 PKRGKVRVML

-751 DLEGQAYWV
+751 DLEGQACWV
-760 AASVATVAAVVC
+760 AASVATVAAVAC

-811 AKLEGKEKGD
+811 AKLEGKAKGD

-844 AIALAVSI
+844 AIALTVSI
-852 IVLIFI
+852 IALI
-858 GFQAPQLVGFA
+858 
-869 ALGFIC
+869 
-875 VGVVVPWC
+875 
-883 SSRYTATGGLELRQ
+883 
-897 QVGKM
+897 
-902 NSFVLDSLRG
+902 
-912 LSETLQ
+912 
-918 FGAQKQRTHELSE
+918 
-931 RMASLASAERKL
+931 
-943 KGRSANAMAA
+943 
-953 SGAVVLAFDVAM
+953 
-965 IALAMMFVM
+965 
-974 QGTLE
+974 
-979 FGRAVMAA
+979 
-987 AAFMASFGPLLAVA
+987 
-1001 ALGSTLQQTL
+1001 
-1011 AAGSR
+1011 
-1016 VLVLL
+1016 
-1021 EEAPQTPEVTDGVD
+1021 
-1035 VSKFEGMAMREVSF
+1035 
-1049 AYRDKKILSNVDVD
+1049 
-1063 IRPGRVVR
+1063 
-1071 IAGPSGIGKS
+1071 
-1081 TLLKL
+1081 
-1086 LMRFWDPQSGRV
+1086 
-1098 SISGLDLRDVNTAS
+1098 
-1112 LRSQQGLMEQ
+1112 
-1122 DTFLFASTIRE
+1122 FLFATTIRE

-1138 KADASNEELMTALE
+1138 KADASDEELIAALE

-1161 RLPQGLD
+1161 RLPQSLG

>member
-41 LLQSVLAGGATGIDL
+41 LLQSVLTGGATGIDL

-118 LCVEGVEQL
+118 LCVEGIEQL

-132 NYLPQLFYSLIAS
+132 SYLPQLFYSLIAS

-208 LKVFGADEGRHRRMN
+208 LKVFRADEERHRRMN
-223 EEAERF
+223 EEAEKF

-256 AGIVVMLNSYAA
+256 AGIVVMLNSYAVG
-268 DTVTFA
+268 TVTFA

-316 PEPVCGTQAVTCTS
+316 PEPACGTQAVTCTS

-343 GTRTVLQD
+343 GTRTVLQN
-351 ADFMA
+351 ADFTA

-414 RSFLFAGTVRSNL
+414 RGFLFAGTVRSNL
-427 LMARP
+427 LMARAG
-432 QANDEE
+432 ANDDE
-438 LWDALSRCRID
+438 LWEALSRCRID
-449 DFVRRNSGLDTPVS
+449 DFVRRSGGPDAPVS

-493 EATSNIDADSEAAI
+493 EATSNIDADSEASI

-539 EASRVVQTGTHEE
+539 EAGRVVQTGTHEE
-552 LAVQDGPYA
+552 LAKQDGPYA
-561 RLWARQAELED
+561 SLWARQAELED

-577 GEGAGKQAAEQVH
+577 GEGAGKQAV
-590 QAAEGAGAVTGEQV
+590 
-604 CQVAEGVGVKVGGQV
+604 
-619 CQTAEGVSAAAG
+619 
-631 EQACWTVEDAG
+631 EQAC
-642 TKAGG
+642 
-647 KTRVSENAG
+647 
-656 AEIGE
+656 
-661 QGCRTAENAAE
+661 QAAD
-672 EHASKPASA
+672 
-681 PREVVSDAPS
+681 DAPS

-702 PKRGKVRIML
+702 PKRGKVRVML

-751 DLEGQAYWV
+751 DLEGQACWV
-760 AASVATVAAVVC
+760 AASVATVAAVAC

-811 AKLEGKEKGD
+811 AKLEGKAKGD

-844 AIALAVSI
+844 AIALTVSI
-852 IVLIFI
+852 IALI
-858 GFQAPQLVGFA
+858 
-869 ALGFIC
+869 
-875 VGVVVPWC
+875 
-883 SSRYTATGGLELRQ
+883 
-897 QVGKM
+897 
-902 NSFVLDSLRG
+902 
-912 LSETLQ
+912 
-918 FGAQKQRTHELSE
+918 
-931 RMASLASAERKL
+931 
-943 KGRSANAMAA
+943 
-953 SGAVVLAFDVAM
+953 
-965 IALAMMFVM
+965 
-974 QGTLE
+974 
-979 FGRAVMAA
+979 
-987 AAFMASFGPLLAVA
+987 
-1001 ALGSTLQQTL
+1001 
-1011 AAGSR
+1011 
-1016 VLVLL
+1016 
-1021 EEAPQTPEVTDGVD
+1021 
-1035 VSKFEGMAMREVSF
+1035 
-1049 AYRDKKILSNVDVD
+1049 
-1063 IRPGRVVR
+1063 
-1071 IAGPSGIGKS
+1071 
-1081 TLLKL
+1081 
-1086 LMRFWDPQSGRV
+1086 
-1098 SISGLDLRDVNTAS
+1098 
-1112 LRSQQGLMEQ
+1112 
-1122 DTFLFASTIRE
+1122 FLFATTIRE

-1138 KADASNEELMTALE
+1138 KADASDEELIAALE

-1239 AIADDTY
+1239 AIVDDTY
-1246 ALSNGTLV
+1246 ALSPTAHF

>member
-41 LLQSVLAGGATGIDL
+41 LLQSVLTGGATGIDL
-56 ARTLLVAVVAVA
+56 ARALLVAVVAVA

-75 QATKQGLAASALA
+75 QATKQVLAASALA

-118 LCVEGVEQL
+118 LCVEGIEQL

-132 NYLPQLFYSLIAS
+132 SYLPQLFYSLIAS

-208 LKVFGADEGRHRRMN
+208 LKVFRADEERHRRMN
-223 EEAERF
+223 EEAEKF

-256 AGIVVMLNSYAA
+256 AGIVVMLNSYAVG
-268 DTVTFA
+268 TVTFA

-316 PEPVCGTQAVTCTS
+316 PEPACGTQAVTCTS

-343 GTRTVLQD
+343 GTRTVLQN
-351 ADFMA
+351 ADFTA

-414 RSFLFAGTVRSNL
+414 RGFLFAGTVRSNL
-427 LMARP
+427 LMAR
-432 QANDEE
+432 AGASDDE
-438 LWDALSRCRID
+438 LWEALSRCRID
-449 DFVRRNSGLDTPVS
+449 DFVRRSGGPDAPVS

-539 EASRVVQTGTHEE
+539 EAGRVVQTGTHEE
-552 LAVQDGPYA
+552 LAKQDGPYA
-561 RLWARQAELED
+561 SLWARQAELED

-577 GEGAGKQAAEQVH
+577 GESADKQAV
-590 QAAEGAGAVTGEQV
+590 
-604 CQVAEGVGVKVGGQV
+604 
-619 CQTAEGVSAAAG
+619 
-631 EQACWTVEDAG
+631 EQAC
-642 TKAGG
+642 
-647 KTRVSENAG
+647 
-656 AEIGE
+656 
-661 QGCRTAENAAE
+661 QAAD
-672 EHASKPASA
+672 
-681 PREVVSDAPS
+681 DAPS

-702 PKRGKVRIML
+702 PKRGKVRVML

-751 DLEGQAYWV
+751 DLEGQACWV
-760 AASVATVAAVVC
+760 AASVATVAAVAC

-844 AIALAVSI
+844 AIALTVSI
-852 IVLIFI
+852 IVLIF
-858 GFQAPQLVGFA
+858 
-869 ALGFIC
+869 
-875 VGVVVPWC
+875 
-883 SSRYTATGGLELRQ
+883 
-897 QVGKM
+897 
-902 NSFVLDSLRG
+902 
-912 LSETLQ
+912 
-918 FGAQKQRTHELSE
+918 
-931 RMASLASAERKL
+931 
-943 KGRSANAMAA
+943 
-953 SGAVVLAFDVAM
+953 
-965 IALAMMFVM
+965 
-974 QGTLE
+974 
-979 FGRAVMAA
+979 
-987 AAFMASFGPLLAVA
+987 
-1001 ALGSTLQQTL
+1001 
-1011 AAGSR
+1011 
-1016 VLVLL
+1016 
-1021 EEAPQTPEVTDGVD
+1021 
-1035 VSKFEGMAMREVSF
+1035 
-1049 AYRDKKILSNVDVD
+1049 
-1063 IRPGRVVR
+1063 
-1071 IAGPSGIGKS
+1071 
-1081 TLLKL
+1081 
-1086 LMRFWDPQSGRV
+1086 
-1098 SISGLDLRDVNTAS
+1098 
-1112 LRSQQGLMEQ
+1112 
-1122 DTFLFASTIRE
+1122 LFATTIRE

-1138 KADASNEELMTALE
+1138 KADASDEELIAALE

-1161 RLPQGLD
+1161 RLPQSLD

-1202 EPTSNLDALSEASVL
+1202 EPTSNLDALSEASFL

-1246 ALSNGTLV
+1246 ALSNGTLLG

>member
-41 LLQSVLAGGATGIDL
+41 LLQSVLTGGATGIDL

-118 LCVEGVEQL
+118 LCVEGIEQL

-132 NYLPQLFYSLIAS
+132 SYLPQLFYSLIAS

-208 LKVFGADEGRHRRMN
+208 LKVFRADEERHRRMN
-223 EEAERF
+223 EEAEKF

-256 AGIVVMLNSYAA
+256 AGIVVMLNSYAVG
-268 DTVTFA
+268 TVTFA

-283 ADFFIPLRTLGS
+283 ADFFIPLLTLGS

-316 PEPVCGTQAVTCTS
+316 PEPACGTQAVTCTS

-343 GTRTVLQD
+343 GTRTVLQN
-351 ADFMA
+351 ADFTA

-414 RSFLFAGTVRSNL
+414 RGFLFAGTVRSNL
-427 LMARP
+427 LMAR
-432 QANDEE
+432 AGASDDE
-438 LWDALSRCRID
+438 LWEALSRCRID
-449 DFVRRNSGLDTPVS
+449 DFVRRSGGPDAPVS

-539 EASRVVQTGTHEE
+539 EAGRVVQTGTHEE
-552 LAVQDGPYA
+552 LAKQDGPYA
-561 RLWARQAELED
+561 SLWARQAELED

-577 GEGAGKQAAEQVH
+577 GESADKQAV
-590 QAAEGAGAVTGEQV
+590 
-604 CQVAEGVGVKVGGQV
+604 
-619 CQTAEGVSAAAG
+619 
-631 EQACWTVEDAG
+631 EQAC
-642 TKAGG
+642 
-647 KTRVSENAG
+647 
-656 AEIGE
+656 
-661 QGCRTAENAAE
+661 QAAD
-672 EHASKPASA
+672 
-681 PREVVSDAPS
+681 DAPS
-691 QQAVTRMGAAT
+691 QQAVTRMGAAA
-702 PKRGKVRIML
+702 PKRGKVRVML
-712 ELVKLTRPLLGVL
+712 ELVDLTRPLLGVL

-751 DLEGQAYWV
+751 DLEGQACWV
-760 AASVATVAAVVC
+760 AASVATVAAVAC

-844 AIALAVSI
+844 AIALTVSI
-852 IVLIFI
+852 IVLIF
-858 GFQAPQLVGFA
+858 
-869 ALGFIC
+869 
-875 VGVVVPWC
+875 
-883 SSRYTATGGLELRQ
+883 
-897 QVGKM
+897 
-902 NSFVLDSLRG
+902 
-912 LSETLQ
+912 
-918 FGAQKQRTHELSE
+918 
-931 RMASLASAERKL
+931 
-943 KGRSANAMAA
+943 
-953 SGAVVLAFDVAM
+953 
-965 IALAMMFVM
+965 
-974 QGTLE
+974 
-979 FGRAVMAA
+979 
-987 AAFMASFGPLLAVA
+987 
-1001 ALGSTLQQTL
+1001 
-1011 AAGSR
+1011 
-1016 VLVLL
+1016 
-1021 EEAPQTPEVTDGVD
+1021 
-1035 VSKFEGMAMREVSF
+1035 
-1049 AYRDKKILSNVDVD
+1049 
-1063 IRPGRVVR
+1063 
-1071 IAGPSGIGKS
+1071 
-1081 TLLKL
+1081 
-1086 LMRFWDPQSGRV
+1086 
-1098 SISGLDLRDVNTAS
+1098 
-1112 LRSQQGLMEQ
+1112 
-1122 DTFLFASTIRE
+1122 LFATTIRE

-1138 KADASNEELMTALE
+1138 KADASDEELIAALE

-1239 AIADDTY
+1239 AIVDDTY
-1246 ALSNGTLV
+1246 ALSPTAHF

>member
-118 LCVEGVEQL
+118 LCVEGIEQL

-132 NYLPQLFYSLIAS
+132 SYLPQLFYSLIAS

-208 LKVFGADEGRHRRMN
+208 LKVFGADEERHRRMN
-223 EEAERF
+223 EEAEKF

-256 AGIVVMLNSYAA
+256 AGIVVMLNSYAVG
-268 DTVTFA
+268 TVTFA

-283 ADFFIPLRTLGS
+283 ADFFIPLLTLGS

-316 PEPVCGTQAVTCTS
+316 PEPACGTQAVTCTS

-343 GTRTVLQD
+343 GTRTVLQN
-351 ADFMA
+351 ADFTA

-414 RSFLFAGTVRSNL
+414 RGFLFAGTVRSNL
-427 LMARP
+427 LMARAG
-432 QANDEE
+432 ANDDE
-438 LWDALSRCRID
+438 LWEALSRCRID
-449 DFVRRNSGLDTPVS
+449 DFVRRSGGLDAPVS

-474 QRLAMARALLHD
+474 QRLAMARSLLHD

-539 EASRVVQTGTHEE
+539 EAGRVVQTGTHEE
-552 LAVQDGPYA
+552 LAKQDGPYA
-561 RLWARQAELED
+561 SLWARQAELED

-577 GEGAGKQAAEQVH
+577 GEGAGKQAV
-590 QAAEGAGAVTGEQV
+590 
-604 CQVAEGVGVKVGGQV
+604 
-619 CQTAEGVSAAAG
+619 
-631 EQACWTVEDAG
+631 EQAC
-642 TKAGG
+642 
-647 KTRVSENAG
+647 
-656 AEIGE
+656 
-661 QGCRTAENAAE
+661 QAAD
-672 EHASKPASA
+672 
-681 PREVVSDAPS
+681 DAPS

-702 PKRGKVRIML
+702 PKRGKVRVML
-712 ELVKLTRPLLGVL
+712 ELVDLTRPLLGVL

-737 AAIGITVL
+737 AAIDITVL

-751 DLEGQAYWV
+751 DLEGQACWV
-760 AASVATVAAVVC
+760 AASVATVAAVAC

-844 AIALAVSI
+844 AIALTVSI
-852 IVLIFI
+852 IVLIF
-858 GFQAPQLVGFA
+858 
-869 ALGFIC
+869 
-875 VGVVVPWC
+875 
-883 SSRYTATGGLELRQ
+883 
-897 QVGKM
+897 
-902 NSFVLDSLRG
+902 
-912 LSETLQ
+912 
-918 FGAQKQRTHELSE
+918 
-931 RMASLASAERKL
+931 
-943 KGRSANAMAA
+943 
-953 SGAVVLAFDVAM
+953 
-965 IALAMMFVM
+965 
-974 QGTLE
+974 
-979 FGRAVMAA
+979 
-987 AAFMASFGPLLAVA
+987 
-1001 ALGSTLQQTL
+1001 
-1011 AAGSR
+1011 
-1016 VLVLL
+1016 
-1021 EEAPQTPEVTDGVD
+1021 
-1035 VSKFEGMAMREVSF
+1035 
-1049 AYRDKKILSNVDVD
+1049 
-1063 IRPGRVVR
+1063 
-1071 IAGPSGIGKS
+1071 
-1081 TLLKL
+1081 
-1086 LMRFWDPQSGRV
+1086 
-1098 SISGLDLRDVNTAS
+1098 
-1112 LRSQQGLMEQ
+1112 
-1122 DTFLFASTIRE
+1122 LFATTIRE

-1138 KADASNEELMTALE
+1138 KADASDEELIAALE

-1161 RLPQGLD
+1161 RLPQSLD

>member
-41 LLQSVLAGGATGIDL
+41 LLQSVLTGGATGIDL
-56 ARTLLVAVVAVA
+56 ARALLVAVVAVA

-118 LCVEGVEQL
+118 LCVEGIEQL

-132 NYLPQLFYSLIAS
+132 SYLPQLFYSLIAS

-208 LKVFGADEGRHRRMN
+208 LKVFRADEERHRRMN
-223 EEAERF
+223 EEAEKF

-256 AGIVVMLNSYAA
+256 AGIVVMLNSYAVG
-268 DTVTFA
+268 TVTFA

-283 ADFFIPLRTLGS
+283 ADFFIPLLTLGS

-316 PEPVCGTQAVTCTS
+316 PEPACGTQAVTCTS

-343 GTRTVLQD
+343 GTRTVLQN
-351 ADFMA
+351 ADFTA

-414 RSFLFAGTVRSNL
+414 RGFLFAGTVRSNL
-427 LMARP
+427 LMAR
-432 QANDEE
+432 AGASDDE
-438 LWDALSRCRID
+438 LWEALSRCRID
-449 DFVRRNSGLDTPVS
+449 DFVRRSGGPDAPVS

-539 EASRVVQTGTHEE
+539 EAGRVVQTGTHEE
-552 LAVQDGPYA
+552 LAKQDGPYA
-561 RLWARQAELED
+561 SLWARQAELED

-577 GEGAGKQAAEQVH
+577 GEGAGKQAV
-590 QAAEGAGAVTGEQV
+590 
-604 CQVAEGVGVKVGGQV
+604 
-619 CQTAEGVSAAAG
+619 
-631 EQACWTVEDAG
+631 EQAC
-642 TKAGG
+642 
-647 KTRVSENAG
+647 
-656 AEIGE
+656 
-661 QGCRTAENAAE
+661 QAAD
-672 EHASKPASA
+672 
-681 PREVVSDAPS
+681 DAPS

-702 PKRGKVRIML
+702 PKRGKVRVML

-751 DLEGQAYWV
+751 DLEGQACWV
-760 AASVATVAAVVC
+760 AASVATVAAVAC

-844 AIALAVSI
+844 AIALTVSI
-852 IVLIFI
+852 IVLIF
-858 GFQAPQLVGFA
+858 
-869 ALGFIC
+869 
-875 VGVVVPWC
+875 
-883 SSRYTATGGLELRQ
+883 
-897 QVGKM
+897 
-902 NSFVLDSLRG
+902 
-912 LSETLQ
+912 
-918 FGAQKQRTHELSE
+918 
-931 RMASLASAERKL
+931 
-943 KGRSANAMAA
+943 
-953 SGAVVLAFDVAM
+953 
-965 IALAMMFVM
+965 
-974 QGTLE
+974 
-979 FGRAVMAA
+979 
-987 AAFMASFGPLLAVA
+987 
-1001 ALGSTLQQTL
+1001 
-1011 AAGSR
+1011 
-1016 VLVLL
+1016 
-1021 EEAPQTPEVTDGVD
+1021 
-1035 VSKFEGMAMREVSF
+1035 
-1049 AYRDKKILSNVDVD
+1049 
-1063 IRPGRVVR
+1063 
-1071 IAGPSGIGKS
+1071 
-1081 TLLKL
+1081 
-1086 LMRFWDPQSGRV
+1086 
-1098 SISGLDLRDVNTAS
+1098 
-1112 LRSQQGLMEQ
+1112 
-1122 DTFLFASTIRE
+1122 LFATTIRE

-1138 KADASNEELMTALE
+1138 KADASDEELIAALE

>member
-41 LLQSVLAGGATGIDL
+41 LLQSVLTGGTTGIDL

-118 LCVEGVEQL
+118 LCVEGIEQL

-132 NYLPQLFYSLIAS
+132 SYLPQLFYSFIAS

-208 LKVFGADEGRHRRMN
+208 LKVFRADEERHRRMN
-223 EEAERF
+223 EEAEKF
-229 RKATMRLLTMQLN
+229 RKATMHLLTMQLN

-256 AGIVVMLNSYAA
+256 AGIVVMLNSYAVG
-268 DTVTFA
+268 TVTFA

-316 PEPVCGTQAVTCTS
+316 PEPACGTQAVTCTS

-343 GTRTVLQD
+343 GTRTVLQN
-351 ADFMA
+351 ADFTA

-384 SYTGSVTIGGIDLRD
+384 SYTGSVTIGGIDLRN

-427 LMARP
+427 LMAR
-432 QANDEE
+432 AGASDDE
-438 LWDALSRCRID
+438 LWEALSRCRID
-449 DFVRRNSGLDTPVS
+449 DFVRRSGGLDAPVS

-474 QRLAMARALLHD
+474 QRLAMALALLHD

-539 EASRVVQTGTHEE
+539 EAGRVVQTGTHEE
-552 LAVQDGPYA
+552 LAKQDGPYA
-561 RLWARQAELED
+561 SLWARQAELED

-577 GEGAGKQAAEQVH
+577 GEGAGKQAV
-590 QAAEGAGAVTGEQV
+590 
-604 CQVAEGVGVKVGGQV
+604 
-619 CQTAEGVSAAAG
+619 
-631 EQACWTVEDAG
+631 EQAC
-642 TKAGG
+642 
-647 KTRVSENAG
+647 
-656 AEIGE
+656 
-661 QGCRTAENAAE
+661 QAAD
-672 EHASKPASA
+672 
-681 PREVVSDAPS
+681 DAPS
-691 QQAVTRMGAAT
+691 QQAITRMGAAT
-702 PKRGKVRIML
+702 PKRGKVRVML

-751 DLEGQAYWV
+751 DLEGQACWV
-760 AASVATVAAVVC
+760 AASVATVAAVAC

-844 AIALAVSI
+844 AIALTVSI
-852 IVLIFI
+852 IVLIF
-858 GFQAPQLVGFA
+858 
-869 ALGFIC
+869 
-875 VGVVVPWC
+875 
-883 SSRYTATGGLELRQ
+883 
-897 QVGKM
+897 
-902 NSFVLDSLRG
+902 
-912 LSETLQ
+912 
-918 FGAQKQRTHELSE
+918 
-931 RMASLASAERKL
+931 
-943 KGRSANAMAA
+943 
-953 SGAVVLAFDVAM
+953 
-965 IALAMMFVM
+965 
-974 QGTLE
+974 
-979 FGRAVMAA
+979 
-987 AAFMASFGPLLAVA
+987 
-1001 ALGSTLQQTL
+1001 
-1011 AAGSR
+1011 
-1016 VLVLL
+1016 
-1021 EEAPQTPEVTDGVD
+1021 
-1035 VSKFEGMAMREVSF
+1035 
-1049 AYRDKKILSNVDVD
+1049 
-1063 IRPGRVVR
+1063 
-1071 IAGPSGIGKS
+1071 
-1081 TLLKL
+1081 
-1086 LMRFWDPQSGRV
+1086 
-1098 SISGLDLRDVNTAS
+1098 
-1112 LRSQQGLMEQ
+1112 
-1122 DTFLFASTIRE
+1122 LFATTIRE

-1138 KADASNEELMTALE
+1138 KADASDEELIAALE

-1161 RLPQGLD
+1161 RLPQSLD

>member
-26 LALLANVVLFVSVGR
+26 LALLANVVLFVSVGG
-41 LLQSVLAGGATGIDL
+41 LLQSVLAGDAAGIDL
-56 ARTLLVAVVAVA
+56 VRTLLTAVVAVA

-164 CCVPLIPISLMA
+164 CCVPLIPVSLMA

-223 EEAERF
+223 EEAEKF

-256 AGIVVMLNSYAA
+256 AGIVVMLNSYATG
-268 DTVTFA
+268 TVTFA

-295 FFHTATG
+295 FFHTSTG
-302 GMAAAERMYRIIDA
+302 GMAAAERMHRIIDA
-316 PEPVCGTQAVTCTS
+316 PEPACGTQAVTCAS

-351 ADFMA
+351 ADFTA

-379 TGANL
+379 TGANR
-384 SYTGSVTIGGIDLRD
+384 SYTGSATIGGIDLRD
-399 ISAES
+399 ISTES

-432 QANDEE
+432 GASDDE
-438 LWDALSRCRID
+438 LWEALSRCRID
-449 DFVRRNSGLDTPVS
+449 DFVRRSGGLDAPVS

-539 EASRVVQTGTHEE
+539 EAGRVVQTGTHEE
-552 LAVQDGPYA
+552 LARQDGPYA

-577 GEGAGKQAAEQVH
+577 GEGTGMQVSGQACQAGENAGVTAGEQACR
-590 QAAEGAGAVTGEQV
+590 AAEGAGAAT
-604 CQVAEGVGVKVGGQV
+604 GGQV
-619 CQTAEGVSAAAG
+619 CCATEDVGAAAG
-631 EQACWTVEDAG
+631 E
-642 TKAGG
+642 KA
-647 KTRVSENAG
+647 RS
-656 AEIGE
+656 
-661 QGCRTAENAAE
+661 AAE
-672 EHASKPASA
+672 EPASKPASA
-681 PREVVSDAPS
+681 PCEVASDAPA
-691 QQAVTRMGAAT
+691 QQAATRMGATA

-751 DLEGQAYWV
+751 DLEGQAHWIAAGV
-760 AASVATVAAVVC
+760 AAAAAVVC
-772 GIARGPLRYAEQLCN
+772 GVARGPLRYAEQLCN
-787 HYLAFRVLALVRDKV
+787 HYLAFMVLALVRDKV

-852 IVLIFI
+852 IVLVFI
-858 GFQAPQLVGFA
+858 GLQAPQLVGFA
-869 ALGFIC
+869 AFGFIC

-918 FGAQKQRTHELSE
+918 FGAQKQRARELDE
-931 RMASLASAERKL
+931 RMASLACTERKL
-943 KGRSANAMAA
+943 KGRSANALAV
-953 SGAVVLAFDVAM
+953 SGAVVLALDVAM

-987 AAFMASFGPLLAVA
+987 GTFMASFGPLLAVA

-1016 VLVLL
+1016 VLDLL
-1021 EEAPQTPEVTDGVD
+1021 EEAPQTPEVTNGVD
-1035 VSKFEGMAMREVSF
+1035 VSTFEGMAMREMSF
-1049 AYRDKKILSNVDVD
+1049 AYRDKKILSDIDVD

-1071 IAGPSGIGKS
+1071 IAGPSGMGKS

-1098 SISGLDLRDVNTAS
+1098 TISGLDLRDVNTAS

-1138 KADASNEELMTALE
+1138 KADASDEELMVALE

-1246 ALSNGTLV
+1246 TLHHGTLV

>member
-118 LCVEGVEQL
+118 LCVEGIEQL

-132 NYLPQLFYSLIAS
+132 SYLPQLFYSLIAS

-208 LKVFGADEGRHRRMN
+208 LKVFRADEERHRRMN
-223 EEAERF
+223 EEAEKF

-256 AGIVVMLNSYAA
+256 AGIVVMLNSYAVG
-268 DTVTFA
+268 TVTFA

-316 PEPVCGTQAVTCTS
+316 PEPACGTQAVTCTS

-343 GTRTVLQD
+343 GTRTVLQN
-351 ADFMA
+351 ADFTA

-384 SYTGSVTIGGIDLRD
+384 SYTGSVTIGGIDLRN

-427 LMARP
+427 LMAR
-432 QANDEE
+432 AGASDDE
-438 LWDALSRCRID
+438 LWEALSRCRID
-449 DFVRRNSGLDTPVS
+449 DFVRRSGGLDAPVS

-474 QRLAMARALLHD
+474 QHLAMARALLHD

-539 EASRVVQTGTHEE
+539 EAGRVVQTGTHEE
-552 LAVQDGPYA
+552 LAKQDGPYA
-561 RLWARQAELED
+561 SLWARQAELED

-577 GEGAGKQAAEQVH
+577 GEGAGKQAV
-590 QAAEGAGAVTGEQV
+590 
-604 CQVAEGVGVKVGGQV
+604 
-619 CQTAEGVSAAAG
+619 
-631 EQACWTVEDAG
+631 EQAC
-642 TKAGG
+642 
-647 KTRVSENAG
+647 
-656 AEIGE
+656 
-661 QGCRTAENAAE
+661 QAAD
-672 EHASKPASA
+672 
-681 PREVVSDAPS
+681 DAPS

-702 PKRGKVRIML
+702 PKRGKVRVML
-712 ELVKLTRPLLGVL
+712 ELVDLTRPLLGVL

-751 DLEGQAYWV
+751 DLEGQACWV
-760 AASVATVAAVVC
+760 AASVATVAAVAC

-844 AIALAVSI
+844 AIALTVSI
-852 IVLIFI
+852 IALI
-858 GFQAPQLVGFA
+858 
-869 ALGFIC
+869 
-875 VGVVVPWC
+875 
-883 SSRYTATGGLELRQ
+883 
-897 QVGKM
+897 
-902 NSFVLDSLRG
+902 
-912 LSETLQ
+912 
-918 FGAQKQRTHELSE
+918 
-931 RMASLASAERKL
+931 
-943 KGRSANAMAA
+943 
-953 SGAVVLAFDVAM
+953 
-965 IALAMMFVM
+965 
-974 QGTLE
+974 
-979 FGRAVMAA
+979 
-987 AAFMASFGPLLAVA
+987 
-1001 ALGSTLQQTL
+1001 
-1011 AAGSR
+1011 
-1016 VLVLL
+1016 
-1021 EEAPQTPEVTDGVD
+1021 
-1035 VSKFEGMAMREVSF
+1035 
-1049 AYRDKKILSNVDVD
+1049 
-1063 IRPGRVVR
+1063 
-1071 IAGPSGIGKS
+1071 
-1081 TLLKL
+1081 
-1086 LMRFWDPQSGRV
+1086 
-1098 SISGLDLRDVNTAS
+1098 
-1112 LRSQQGLMEQ
+1112 
-1122 DTFLFASTIRE
+1122 FLFATTIRE

-1138 KADASNEELMTALE
+1138 KADASDEELIAALE

>member
-223 EEAERF
+223 EEAEKF

-256 AGIVVMLNSYAA
+256 VGIVVMLNSYGAG
-268 DTVTFA
+268 TVTFA

-316 PEPVCGTQAVTCTS
+316 PEPACGTQAVTCTS

-343 GTRTVLQD
+343 GTRTVLQN
-351 ADFMA
+351 ADFTA

-427 LMARP
+427 LMAR
-432 QANDEE
+432 AGASDDE
-438 LWDALSRCRID
+438 LWEALSRCRID
-449 DFVRRNSGLDTPVS
+449 DFVRRNGGLDAPVS

-527 AALRGCDKVYVF
+527 VALRGCDKVYVF
-539 EASRVVQTGTHEE
+539 EAGRVVQTGTHEE
-552 LAVQDGPYA
+552 LAGQDGPYA
-561 RLWARQAELED
+561 SLWARQAELED

-577 GEGAGKQAAEQVH
+577 GESADKQAAEQVH
-590 QAAEGAGAVTGEQV
+590 QAAE
-604 CQVAEGVGVKVGGQV
+604 
-619 CQTAEGVSAAAG
+619 
-631 EQACWTVEDAG
+631 
-642 TKAGG
+642 
-647 KTRVSENAG
+647 
-656 AEIGE
+656 
-661 QGCRTAENAAE
+661 
-672 EHASKPASA
+672 
-681 PREVVSDAPS
+681 DAPS
-691 QQAVTRMGAAT
+691 QQAVTRMGAAA

-751 DLEGQAYWV
+751 DLEGQACWV

-844 AIALAVSI
+844 AIALAVNI

-918 FGAQKQRTHELSE
+918 FGAQKQRARELDE
-931 RMASLASAERKL
+931 RMASLASTERKL
-943 KGRSANAMAA
+943 KGRGANAMAT
-953 SGAVVLAFDVAM
+953 SGAVVLALDVAM

-987 AAFMASFGPLLAVA
+987 GTFMASFGPLLAVA

-1016 VLVLL
+1016 VLDLL

-1049 AYRDKKILSNVDVD
+1049 AYRDKKILSDIDVD

-1086 LMRFWDPQSGRV
+1086 LMRFWDPQNGRV
-1098 SISGLDLRDVNTAS
+1098 TISGLDLRDVNTAS

-1138 KADASNEELMTALE
+1138 KADASDEELMTALE

-1246 ALSNGTLV
+1246 TLSNGTLLG

>member
-68 VRLVCQA
+68 VRLACQA

-118 LCVEGVEQL
+118 LCVEGIEQL

-132 NYLPQLFYSLIAS
+132 SYLPQLFYSLIAS

-208 LKVFGADEGRHRRMN
+208 LKVFGADEERHRRMN
-223 EEAERF
+223 EEAEKF

-256 AGIVVMLNSYAA
+256 AGIVVMLNSYAVG
-268 DTVTFA
+268 TVTFA

-316 PEPVCGTQAVTCTS
+316 PEPACGTQAVTCTS

-343 GTRTVLQD
+343 GTRTVLQN
-351 ADFMA
+351 ADFTA

-414 RSFLFAGTVRSNL
+414 RGFLFAGTVRSNL
-427 LMARP
+427 LMAR
-432 QANDEE
+432 AGASDDE
-438 LWDALSRCRID
+438 LWEALSRCRID
-449 DFVRRNSGLDTPVS
+449 DFVRRSGGLDAPVS

-539 EASRVVQTGTHEE
+539 EAGRVVQTGTHEE
-552 LAVQDGPYA
+552 LAKQDGPYA
-561 RLWARQAELED
+561 SLWARQAELED

-577 GEGAGKQAAEQVH
+577 GEGAGKQAVEQVH
-590 QAAEGAGAVTGEQV
+590 QAA
-604 CQVAEGVGVKVGGQV
+604 
-619 CQTAEGVSAAAG
+619 
-631 EQACWTVEDAG
+631 D
-642 TKAGG
+642 
-647 KTRVSENAG
+647 
-656 AEIGE
+656 
-661 QGCRTAENAAE
+661 
-672 EHASKPASA
+672 
-681 PREVVSDAPS
+681 DAPS
-691 QQAVTRMGAAT
+691 QQAITRMGAAT
-702 PKRGKVRIML
+702 PKRGKVRVML
-712 ELVKLTRPLLGVL
+712 ELVDLTRPLLGVL

-751 DLEGQAYWV
+751 DLEGQACWV
-760 AASVATVAAVVC
+760 AASVATVAAVAC

-844 AIALAVSI
+844 AIALTVSI
-852 IVLIFI
+852 IVLIF
-858 GFQAPQLVGFA
+858 
-869 ALGFIC
+869 
-875 VGVVVPWC
+875 
-883 SSRYTATGGLELRQ
+883 
-897 QVGKM
+897 
-902 NSFVLDSLRG
+902 
-912 LSETLQ
+912 
-918 FGAQKQRTHELSE
+918 
-931 RMASLASAERKL
+931 
-943 KGRSANAMAA
+943 
-953 SGAVVLAFDVAM
+953 
-965 IALAMMFVM
+965 
-974 QGTLE
+974 
-979 FGRAVMAA
+979 
-987 AAFMASFGPLLAVA
+987 
-1001 ALGSTLQQTL
+1001 
-1011 AAGSR
+1011 
-1016 VLVLL
+1016 
-1021 EEAPQTPEVTDGVD
+1021 
-1035 VSKFEGMAMREVSF
+1035 
-1049 AYRDKKILSNVDVD
+1049 
-1063 IRPGRVVR
+1063 
-1071 IAGPSGIGKS
+1071 
-1081 TLLKL
+1081 
-1086 LMRFWDPQSGRV
+1086 
-1098 SISGLDLRDVNTAS
+1098 
-1112 LRSQQGLMEQ
+1112 
-1122 DTFLFASTIRE
+1122 LFATTIRE

-1138 KADASNEELMTALE
+1138 KADASDEELIAALE

-1161 RLPQGLD
+1161 RLPQSLD

-1202 EPTSNLDALSEASVL
+1202 EPTSNLDALSEASIL